1 MATELANKKAERE
14 ALRGVIQQWNAN
26 RLDLFEL
33 SEPNEDLE
41 FHGVMRFYFQDSG
54 QKVATKCIRVA
65 SDATSQAVIETLI
78 EKFRPDMRMLSVPEY
93 ALYEIHEN
101 GEERKLD
108 LEEKPLLV
116 QLNWHI
122 DDREGRFLLK
132 RIDDKTNAQGVGFTS
147 AEGSSFRRK
156 LSKREKKQIKKQEKL
171 SRLKSLEQDENA
183 APGDQNGVAE
193 KLYTELPETSFTR
206 SISNPEA
213 VMRRRR
219 QQKLERRLQQFRS
232 KDGGPDTGGTLK
244 IYGEA
249 LCKDVPYKTLLLS
262 VRDSAAQV
270 VREMLSK
277 YGLDKVDPQLY
288 CLVQVNSE
296 NVGGNA
302 HQEYILDDDECPLAI
317 LMNHPSTRGSI
328 MFHVRRRPADYMP
341 RKRKKKP
348 AGKWNELDHRYEDER
363 LPFLLELNPDGSDI
377 PNGAGVRHRLQPN
390 VTEVGSERPIGPQ
403 AVQAQTLTLPGP
415 TVMPRHCVIA
425 FTENIVTLTPCSRDA
440 HTYVNNQRIHQTT
453 ILQNGAIIKFGRMH
467 TFRFIDPAPE
477 ERIRQRQD
485 SNKQI
490 DYAYDRRSPDATSQD
505 VSSEKFHPG
514 SGTPNGGG
522 QIPGQAQE
530 RAAPS
535 SPSKSAVAAV
545 RSPRSPTHPPEPT
558 HNYETTFDLDG
569 NVETASL
576 SSSRDG
582 NRHSQYDRQPRG
594 TDPILPAVLEFLEET
609 EETFLHAVITDVEP
623 SAPQFK
629 LAPTYTL
636 YLSAR
641 YRASTHYKPELQ
653 PTERAHRLTV
663 MLANVATMIQRVI
676 QERYMDAS
684 SLAFWLANG
693 SELLHM
699 LKSDRHVGAFS
710 TRAQDILADAVHTA
724 FGSLV
729 RCVTLEL
736 TPAMTQFMA
745 DADEPAKEAG
755 VLQIFSNTMALL
767 RRCRVNAALTIQL
780 FSHLFHAINATAFN
794 TLVSNGNLCVRW
806 FGRRLKARLNALETW
821 AERQGL
827 ELASQCHLATIMQAT
842 HLLQAPK
849 YNAEELATLSSTCFK
864 LNSLQVRALLQKYQP
879 AADEPRLPAE
889 LIENVV
895 RVAESVADTLARADG
910 REIRLE
916 EEPVLGLALLLPED
930 GYSCEVIRGVPPG
943 LAEFLAPLQRDGL
956 CRMAAQPTSSGY
968 WTIYM
973 IDHHNNLRSPSAMS
987 NRSGGYISHIN
998 QNQTQPEIHVI
1009 KLHKSTNGMGLSIVA
1024 AKGTGQD
1031 RLGIY
1036 IKSVVAGGAADAD
1049 GRLTAGDQL
1058 LKVDG
1063 QSLVGI
1069 TQEKAA
1075 EYLVRTGPIVTL
1087 EVAKQGAIYHGLA
1100 TLLSQPS
1107 PVMTRAYKTRP
1118 RSELLEPAVET
1129 TETTNSQPATS
1140 HSMGDLLSFPKQAPC
1155 QDSVQPGAIPSQCV
1169 ETFPYYNQVDRG
1181 FPRVNIDECR
1191 STRQD
1196 PFSIFRQRGAFRG
1209 VVDEKEHYRPSTPT
1223 VSPVRLPRSRM
1234 PCPLISITSDNEIS
1248 SILYQDESDESDD
1261 KIIEEEESNVEQG
1274 RAASSNSTDTLNPFE
1289 RITTPPLEYAGT
1301 TKDYKHSLLT
1311 FEENFFDAIPYID
1324 QTEDINYTESS
1335 ECVQVEPSKKCEH
1348 CIKAGCDD
1356 NFNRRNFQK
1365 RINVDRDRKQTL
1377 SVPQSNFEL
1386 LDTGSNQNFSSISS
1400 SFPTNKSI
1408 LFVKDATAGSNCIT
1422 EISSNCKSGDFS
1434 RLQGADNITKR
1445 TLNIDE
1451 RYGDKLDDIS
1461 NSEDCADESSST
1473 INDDCASSRADRD
1486 AEGGISTPK
1495 MYTIMP
1501 ELHLD
1506 LSGLNSDVSSD
1517 ESKTEKCWKSP
1528 EEVRLGCGRVA
1539 ALAKH
1544 FSKLGD
1550 AGLIKFKST
1559 KLNGSRQFVSEPNII
1574 TPDKSDEHLHRPCH
1588 AQKEYKS
1595 DSDLTKEGD
1604 ENFRICSAERRN
1616 NIVLVDVETNGD
1628 FAIEECRFHHC
1639 GARRVTIARIPV
1651 KEQVTTDAKEST
1663 ILAIDENHDKNI
1675 FKGKNQSLVGTKNIA
1690 STKVENISSNGSK
1703 DQVFLGIKKDA
1714 TFAEVKDNNMA
1725 IDDSKSQASFTVENR
1740 KDVEKL
1746 FPAEKV
1752 NIKDSSSKLSLEQ
1765 QQVIAE
1771 QLEQFSNLDN
1781 TDAPLF
1787 IPEQDLAQSSAVS
1800 TINENNGTSAY
1811 AYSDSP
1817 QSNFINQSE
1826 TTPREKLS
1834 LLTDNFQKMSKAPDS
1849 SLSSSLPS
1857 VHSPSHS
1864 SIVLSLSNV
1873 AKSSR
1878 SSEDIRSQVRQY
1890 CEKHPKCLFIDIS
1903 HSAAKNCSNSSFLES
1918 SLILPRH
1925 ANAYSRSGDNKLNV
1939 LRMRIAKPLCKSESN
1954 LIGTAIY
1961 GKEEIEKAIDL
1972 HKSTKTRSCES
1983 ILNNKFLSDSDDR
1996 SRSSENLREDLD
2008 SSYKSC
2014 NRSISSPK
2022 GSTRWQRH
2030 RSLEELKLN
2039 KGSRKRDNP
2048 MNSTSVQTAED
2059 QTKFGEFFGDKLED
2073 GTRWNRHLSLE
2084 ELESKREPREKDR
2097 WTNLDRTTEVQR
2109 SDGKKR
2115 TRTKRKSYDRLKDS
2129 SFKLSR
2135 ENETKNIGRL
2145 RAERKSQSEFDIS
2158 RRKSDSERDGWS
2170 FREIS
2175 SLKDD
2180 DRSALSPRRMSERD
2194 LPSRLGHDATPQQI
2208 HSSKSVPAL
2217 HNMGTETKQQH
2228 EVFNPGYSR
2237 ASSSNSVTPPVQP
2250 PPMATINSA
2259 TSLRSR
2265 SSHNLHDPMRI
2276 GTLPPTGLV
2285 SRQQSSPNLNPNA
2298 THMNAPSSAQGT
2310 EAERFYQNLSIYRNQ
2325 DPTVKQQISLQ
2336 QPDDRNPQHIQKSS
2350 LRGSQNSLNRP
2361 STMEIGG
2368 HIRDRPTS
2376 AYVTPGQQQSYSAVS
2391 NQMQQHSGGPPP
2403 RSQSSRD
2410 IIRQEAKMQ
2419 EMQEEVRRRE
2429 LRGGAPLLNQHRPS
2443 GMYNMGARVA
2453 APPAQQ
2459 MPNTLNVRTPR
2470 PLGSTSSLGTTSSY
2484 AARQNAPSYNYPDA
2498 QYTQYNS
2505 TQYGQYGPYNQ
2516 YPNRYP
2522 VIGGQYGPM
2531 MPKPKNEAIARG
2543 HQPMPNENLLG
2554 RDSSGQETKSYAEQ
2568 NRHFAGSQNSPHYPN
2583 GNLDQRID
2591 QYGND
2596 NVNRAQNGESHS
2608 VTTSEVPP
2616 TRPSLPSEE
2625 FNESPPPPPPSTS
2638 THPLYKQADTR
2649 YTASMQDP
2657 PRGSYYPAGGI
2668 SAMQQPRQYQ
2678 YSATNPW
2685 QREEREKEQARRRE
2699 AARQWRDQQIAEL
2712 SALAHRTQQQEEQLR
2727 ALQLERDFQKRAEE
2741 IANQDDDEESNDLDN
2756 ESVQRVQGLLRMAA
2770 SQDRTVQGTVQ
2781 PPILSRTIAGNQ
2793 SMRGGLP
2800 LQPLNNQPVTSSHA
2814 HILSNQTVSQN
2825 VGMSGPGQENSGL
2838 HVQPNQQQ
2846 HQQPQQQTATSQSE
2860 EHVSTSSYGTPLSHF
2875 SSGQKSYSIGMS
2887 HSVEDREL
2895 QRRMDEVKRK
2905 QAEYEENQK
2914 KQEEQQQ
2921 LQQQTYQPSQHSRS
2935 QLHPGML
2942 RLDNLIINGP
2952 NVSMPSQ
2959 NNVNDAPPPPERG
2972 SSYAV
2977 MSQQSALRSNGSTTS
2992 NLPPTSQ
2999 QPASMKRV
3007 SFHDSNANSESML
3020 RNVSSGTSNPP
3031 SISMDTIREDPNN
3044 FINDAENLLASPKT
3058 PEGSGTSF
3066 TGATPG
3072 VIGAQEVYKDPRQK
3086 RLAEKQKQQQNSQI
3100 GAVPEK
3106 LSFKEKMKMFAMET
3120 GEDGT
3125 PRDKVKISRAQRE
3138 IDNISSPLN
3147 SNSNNNNNNN
3157 NTTTTSGNN
3166 TNNNRT

>member
-183 APGDQNGVAE
+183 VPGDQNGVAE

-277 YGLDKVDPQLY
+277 YGLEKLDPQLY
-288 CLVQVNSE
+288 CLVQVNGE
-296 NVGGNA
+296 NVSSNA

-377 PNGAGVRHRLQPN
+377 PNGGGVRHRLQPN

-415 TVMPRHCVIA
+415 TVMGRHCVIA

-522 QIPGQAQE
+522 QIPGQTQE
-530 RAAPS
+530 RTAPS

-582 NRHSQYDRQPRG
+582 NRLSQYDRQPRG

-641 YRASTHYKPELQ
+641 YRASTHYRPELQ

-956 CRMAAQPTSSGY
+956 CRMAAQLTSSGY

-987 NRSGGYISHIN
+987 NRSGGYVSHIN
-998 QNQTQPEIHVI
+998 QNQAQPEIHVI

-1024 AKGTGQD
+1024 AKGAGQD

-1107 PVMTRAYKTRP
+1107 PVMTR
-1118 RSELLEPAVET
+1118 
-1129 TETTNSQPATS
+1129 
-1140 HSMGDLLSFPKQAPC
+1140 G
-1155 QDSVQPGAIPSQCV
+1155 
-1169 ETFPYYNQVDRG
+1169 
-1181 FPRVNIDECR
+1181 
-1191 STRQD
+1191 
-1196 PFSIFRQRGAFRG
+1196 
-1209 VVDEKEHYRPSTPT
+1209 
-1223 VSPVRLPRSRM
+1223 
-1234 PCPLISITSDNEIS
+1234 
-1248 SILYQDESDESDD
+1248 
-1261 KIIEEEESNVEQG
+1261 
-1274 RAASSNSTDTLNPFE
+1274 
-1289 RITTPPLEYAGT
+1289 
-1301 TKDYKHSLLT
+1301 
-1311 FEENFFDAIPYID
+1311 
-1324 QTEDINYTESS
+1324 
-1335 ECVQVEPSKKCEH
+1335 
-1348 CIKAGCDD
+1348 
-1356 NFNRRNFQK
+1356 
-1365 RINVDRDRKQTL
+1365 
-1377 SVPQSNFEL
+1377 
-1386 LDTGSNQNFSSISS
+1386 
-1400 SFPTNKSI
+1400 
-1408 LFVKDATAGSNCIT
+1408 
-1422 EISSNCKSGDFS
+1422 
-1434 RLQGADNITKR
+1434 
-1445 TLNIDE
+1445 
-1451 RYGDKLDDIS
+1451 
-1461 NSEDCADESSST
+1461 
-1473 INDDCASSRADRD
+1473 
-1486 AEGGISTPK
+1486 
-1495 MYTIMP
+1495 
-1501 ELHLD
+1501 
-1506 LSGLNSDVSSD
+1506 
-1517 ESKTEKCWKSP
+1517 
-1528 EEVRLGCGRVA
+1528 
-1539 ALAKH
+1539 
-1544 FSKLGD
+1544 
-1550 AGLIKFKST
+1550 
-1559 KLNGSRQFVSEPNII
+1559 
-1574 TPDKSDEHLHRPCH
+1574 
-1588 AQKEYKS
+1588 
-1595 DSDLTKEGD
+1595 
-1604 ENFRICSAERRN
+1604 
-1616 NIVLVDVETNGD
+1616 
-1628 FAIEECRFHHC
+1628 
-1639 GARRVTIARIPV
+1639 
-1651 KEQVTTDAKEST
+1651 
-1663 ILAIDENHDKNI
+1663 
-1675 FKGKNQSLVGTKNIA
+1675 
-1690 STKVENISSNGSK
+1690 
-1703 DQVFLGIKKDA
+1703 
-1714 TFAEVKDNNMA
+1714 
-1725 IDDSKSQASFTVENR
+1725 
-1740 KDVEKL
+1740 
-1746 FPAEKV
+1746 
-1752 NIKDSSSKLSLEQ
+1752 
-1765 QQVIAE
+1765 
-1771 QLEQFSNLDN
+1771 
-1781 TDAPLF
+1781 
-1787 IPEQDLAQSSAVS
+1787 
-1800 TINENNGTSAY
+1800 
-1811 AYSDSP
+1811 
-1817 QSNFINQSE
+1817 
-1826 TTPREKLS
+1826 
-1834 LLTDNFQKMSKAPDS
+1834 
-1849 SLSSSLPS
+1849 
-1857 VHSPSHS
+1857 
-1864 SIVLSLSNV
+1864 
-1873 AKSSR
+1873 
-1878 SSEDIRSQVRQY
+1878 
-1890 CEKHPKCLFIDIS
+1890 
-1903 HSAAKNCSNSSFLES
+1903 
-1918 SLILPRH
+1918 
-1925 ANAYSRSGDNKLNV
+1925 
-1939 LRMRIAKPLCKSESN
+1939 
-1954 LIGTAIY
+1954 
-1961 GKEEIEKAIDL
+1961 
-1972 HKSTKTRSCES
+1972 
-1983 ILNNKFLSDSDDR
+1983 
-1996 SRSSENLREDLD
+1996 
-2008 SSYKSC
+2008 
-2014 NRSISSPK
+2014 
-2022 GSTRWQRH
+2022 
-2030 RSLEELKLN
+2030 
-2039 KGSRKRDNP
+2039 
-2048 MNSTSVQTAED
+2048 
-2059 QTKFGEFFGDKLED
+2059 
-2073 GTRWNRHLSLE
+2073 
-2084 ELESKREPREKDR
+2084 
-2097 WTNLDRTTEVQR
+2097 
-2109 SDGKKR
+2109 
-2115 TRTKRKSYDRLKDS
+2115 
-2129 SFKLSR
+2129 
-2135 ENETKNIGRL
+2135 
-2145 RAERKSQSEFDIS
+2145 
-2158 RRKSDSERDGWS
+2158 
-2170 FREIS
+2170 
-2175 SLKDD
+2175 
-2180 DRSALSPRRMSERD
+2180 PRRMSERD

-2217 HNMGTETKQQH
+2217 HNMGTEAKQQH

-2259 TSLRSR
+2259 TALRSR

-2276 GTLPPTGLV
+2276 GTLPPSGLV
-2285 SRQQSSPNLNPNA
+2285 SRQQSSPNLNPNT
-2298 THMNAPSSAQGT
+2298 THVNAPSNPQGT

-2325 DPTVKQQISLQ
+2325 DSTGKQQISLQ

-2361 STMEIGG
+2361 SVMEVSG
-2368 HIRDRPTS
+2368 HMRDRPTS
-2376 AYVTPGQQQSYSAVS
+2376 AYVTQGQQQSYSAVG
-2391 NQMQQHSGGPPP
+2391 NPMQQHGGGPPPP

-2429 LRGGAPLLNQHRPS
+2429 LRGGLPLLNQHRPP

-2453 APPAQQ
+2453 ALPAQQ
-2459 MPNTLNVRTPR
+2459 MPNTLNVRSPR
-2470 PLGSTSSLGTTSSY
+2470 PLGSTSSLGTTSSH
-2484 AARQNAPSYNYPDA
+2484 AARQNAPSYNYPDT
-2498 QYTQYNS
+2498 QYTQYNN
-2505 TQYGQYGPYNQ
+2505 TQYGQYGQYNQ

-2522 VIGGQYGPM
+2522 VIGNQYGPI
-2531 MPKPKNEAIARG
+2531 MPKPKNEAVTRG
-2543 HQPMPNENLLG
+2543 YQPMPNENLHG
-2554 RDSSGQETKSYAEQ
+2554 RDSSNQETKSYTEQ
-2568 NRHFAGSQNSPHYPN
+2568 NRNFAGSQNSPHYPN
-2583 GNLDQRID
+2583 GNFDQRVD

-2608 VTTSEVPP
+2608 MTTLEMPP
-2616 TRPSLPSEE
+2616 TRPALPSDET
-2625 FNESPPPPPPSTS
+2625 FNESPPPPPPNTS
-2638 THPLYKQADTR
+2638 THPLYKQTDTR

-2712 SALAHRTQQQEEQLR
+2712 SALIHRTQQQEEQLR

-2741 IANQDDDEESNDLDN
+2741 IANQDDDEESNDVDN
-2756 ESVQRVQGLLRMAA
+2756 ESVQRVQSLLRMAA
-2770 SQDRTVQGTVQ
+2770 SQDRIQGGLQ
-2781 PPILSRTIAGNQ
+2781 PPILSRTITGNQ
-2793 SMRGGLP
+2793 SIRGGLP
-2800 LQPLNNQPVTSSHA
+2800 VQPLSSQPVTSSQA
-2814 HILSNQTVSQN
+2814 HIVSNQTTSQAIGITN
-2825 VGMSGPGQENSGL
+2825 SGQESGL

-2846 HQQPQQQTATSQSE
+2846 QQTVPSQSE
-2860 EHVSTSSYGTPLSHF
+2860 EHASTPNYGTPLSHF
-2875 SSGQKSYSIGMS
+2875 NSGQKSYSMGAS
-2887 HSVEDREL
+2887 HSVEDKEL

-2914 KQEEQQQ
+2914 KQEEQQLQ
-2921 LQQQTYQPSQHSRS
+2921 PQQQTYQSSQHSRN

-2952 NVSMPSQ
+2952 NVSMPSP

-2999 QPASMKRV
+2999 QPGSMKRV

-3020 RNVSSGTSNPP
+3020 RNVSSSTSNPP

-3066 TGATPG
+3066 ANATPG

-3147 SNSNNNNNNN
+3147 SNNNN
-3157 NTTTTSGNN
+3157 NTTNSGSN

>member
-1 MATELANKKAERE
+1 
-14 ALRGVIQQWNAN
+14 
-26 RLDLFEL
+26 
-33 SEPNEDLE
+33 
-41 FHGVMRFYFQDSG
+41 
-54 QKVATKCIRVA
+54 
-65 SDATSQAVIETLI
+65 
-78 EKFRPDMRMLSVPEY
+78 
-93 ALYEIHEN
+93 
-101 GEERKLD
+101 
-108 LEEKPLLV
+108 
-116 QLNWHI
+116 
-122 DDREGRFLLK
+122 
-132 RIDDKTNAQGVGFTS
+132 
-147 AEGSSFRRK
+147 
-156 LSKREKKQIKKQEKL
+156 
-171 SRLKSLEQDENA
+171 
-183 APGDQNGVAE
+183 
-193 KLYTELPETSFTR
+193 
-206 SISNPEA
+206 
-213 VMRRRR
+213 
-219 QQKLERRLQQFRS
+219 
-232 KDGGPDTGGTLK
+232 
-244 IYGEA
+244 
-249 LCKDVPYKTLLLS
+249 
-262 VRDSAAQV
+262 
-270 VREMLSK
+270 
-277 YGLDKVDPQLY
+277 
-288 CLVQVNSE
+288 
-296 NVGGNA
+296 
-302 HQEYILDDDECPLAI
+302 
-317 LMNHPSTRGSI
+317 
-328 MFHVRRRPADYMP
+328 
-341 RKRKKKP
+341 
-348 AGKWNELDHRYEDER
+348 
-363 LPFLLELNPDGSDI
+363 
-377 PNGAGVRHRLQPN
+377 
-390 VTEVGSERPIGPQ
+390 
-403 AVQAQTLTLPGP
+403 
-415 TVMPRHCVIA
+415 MPRHCVIA

-467 TFRFIDPAPE
+467 TFRFID
-477 ERIRQRQD
+477 Q
-485 SNKQI
+485 
-490 DYAYDRRSPDATSQD
+490 
-505 VSSEKFHPG
+505 KFHPG
-514 SGTPNGGG
+514 SGAPNGGG

-530 RAAPS
+530 RATPS

-582 NRHSQYDRQPRG
+582 NRLSQYDRQPRG

-609 EETFLHAVITDVEP
+609 EETFLHAVITDIEP

-641 YRASTHYKPELQ
+641 YRASTHYRPELQ

-710 TRAQDILADAVHTA
+710 TRAQDILAEAVHTA

-729 RCVTLEL
+729 RCITLEL

-998 QNQTQPEIHVI
+998 QNQAQPEIHVI

-1024 AKGTGQD
+1024 AKGAGQD

-1107 PVMTRAYKTRP
+1107 PVMSRAYKTRP
-1118 RSELLEPAVET
+1118 RSELLESAVET
-1129 TETTNSQPATS
+1129 TETTNQPATS
-1140 HSMGDLLSFPKQAPC
+1140 HSVGDLLSFPKQAPC
-1155 QDSVQPGAIPSQCV
+1155 QEPVQPGV
-1169 ETFPYYNQVDRG
+1169 
-1181 FPRVNIDECR
+1181 
-1191 STRQD
+1191 
-1196 PFSIFRQRGAFRG
+1196 
-1209 VVDEKEHYRPSTPT
+1209 
-1223 VSPVRLPRSRM
+1223 
-1234 PCPLISITSDNEIS
+1234 
-1248 SILYQDESDESDD
+1248 
-1261 KIIEEEESNVEQG
+1261 
-1274 RAASSNSTDTLNPFE
+1274 
-1289 RITTPPLEYAGT
+1289 
-1301 TKDYKHSLLT
+1301 TKNYKHSLLT
-1311 FEENFFDAIPYID
+1311 EPLTVDRNLFDNIPYID
-1324 QTEDINYTESS
+1324 QTDGINFTESS
-1335 ECVQVEPSKKCEH
+1335 ECVQTNLSNKCEH
-1348 CIKAGCDD
+1348 CINADCD
-1356 NFNRRNFQK
+1356 NFNLENSQK
-1365 RINVDRDRKQTL
+1365 RTNEERNRQQT
-1377 SVPQSNFEL
+1377 SFEL
-1386 LDTGSNQNFSSISS
+1386 NTRNNPNFSLIS
-1400 SFPTNKSI
+1400 SFPVNNSI
-1408 LFVKDATAGSNCIT
+1408 LFTKDTTIGSDSVV
-1422 EISSNCKSGDFS
+1422 ESKSDDFL
-1434 RLQGADNITKR
+1434 RFYDVDTTKHV
-1445 TLNIDE
+1445 LNIDE
-1451 RYGDKLDDIS
+1451 RCEDKLEDMS

-1473 INDDCASSRADRD
+1473 INDDCASSRTDRD
-1486 AEGGISTPK
+1486 TEEGISTPK

-1506 LSGLNSDVSSD
+1506 LSGLNNDMSSD
-1517 ESKTEKCWKSP
+1517 ESKIEKCWKSP

-1559 KLNGSRQFVSEPNII
+1559 KLNGSRQFVSEPNIM
-1574 TPDKSDEHLHRPCH
+1574 TSHKSDEHLHHSYH

-1595 DSDLTKEGD
+1595 DSNLVRERD
-1604 ENFRICSAERRN
+1604 ENSRLCLDGRHN
-1616 NIVLVDVETNGD
+1616 NIILVDVEADDD
-1628 FAIEECRFHHC
+1628 FAIEKCKFHHC
-1639 GARRVTIARIPV
+1639 GTRRVTIAKIPMN
-1651 KEQVTTDAKEST
+1651 EQIT
-1663 ILAIDENHDKNI
+1663 IDTEENKIQARGENHDKNI
-1675 FKGKNQSLVGTKNIA
+1675 IKDENQSLLDTKKDIA
-1690 STKVENISSNGSK
+1690 LIKVENISHNSNK
-1703 DQVFLGIKKDA
+1703 DEVFLNTKKDITFVEMEDMA
-1714 TFAEVKDNNMA
+1714 TG
-1725 IDDSKSQASFTVENR
+1725 DSKSQAVFIGGNKKNMLTG
-1740 KDVEKL
+1740 KD
-1746 FPAEKV
+1746 
-1752 NIKDSSSKLSLEQ
+1752 NIKNSSSKLSFEQ
-1765 QQVIAE
+1765 QRVIAE

-1781 TDAPLF
+1781 ADAPLF
-1787 IPEQDLAQSSAVS
+1787 IPEQDMSKNS
-1800 TINENNGTSAY
+1800 TISQKNQNNETSAIDY
-1811 AYSDSP
+1811 LT
-1817 QSNFINQSE
+1817 QLNLIKQLE
-1826 TTPREKLS
+1826 TAPREKLLS
-1834 LLTDNFQKMSKAPDS
+1834 LIDIDDNFKKIKKTSDS
-1849 SLSSSLPS
+1849 SSFSSLPS
-1857 VHSPSHS
+1857 IPSPSS
-1864 SIVLSLSNV
+1864 SIVMSLSNV
-1873 AKSSR
+1873 AKSSQP
-1878 SSEDIRSQVRQY
+1878 SENIKSQIYQY
-1890 CEKHPKCLFIDIS
+1890 CERYPKCLFIDIS
-1903 HSAAKNCSNSSFLES
+1903 AAKNCSNDTSKS
-1918 SLILPRH
+1918 SLMSH
-1925 ANAYSRSGDNKLNV
+1925 TNVYSQLGDNKCSV
-1939 LRMRIAKPLCKSESN
+1939 LRMRIARPLCNSESN
-1954 LIGTAIY
+1954 LIGAAIY
-1961 GKEEIEKAIDL
+1961 DKETERAINL
-1972 HKSTKTRSCES
+1972 HDKSSKLTQSCES
-1983 ILNNKFLSDSDDR
+1983 ILNNKFLSDSNDR
-1996 SRSSENLREDLD
+1996 TRSFENICKELD
-2008 SSYKSC
+2008 SSCKFYDTL
-2014 NRSISSPK
+2014 ISNPK
-2022 GSTRWQRH
+2022 GSVRWH
-2030 RSLEELKLN
+2030 HHHSLEELKSK
-2039 KGSRKRDNP
+2039 KGLKKRDNS
-2048 MNSTSVQTAED
+2048 MNSISVHST
-2059 QTKFGEFFGDKLED
+2059 QTKFDKFYGDRRLDFED
-2073 GTRWNRHLSLE
+2073 EEDIHWNRHLSLE
-2084 ELESKREPREKDR
+2084 ELKSKRESHEQDKCM
-2097 WTNLDRTTEVQR
+2097 NLERSADVQR
-2109 SDGKKR
+2109 FNWMLKKR
-2115 TRTKRKSYDRLKDS
+2115 LCMKRISDDRLKDNS
-2129 SFKLSR
+2129 LKLSH
-2135 ENETKNIGRL
+2135 EKAKDMEQQTLKIEG
-2145 RAERKSQSEFDIS
+2145 KSQSKFDVS
-2158 RRKSDSERDGWS
+2158 RRKSDSERYNWS

-2180 DRSALSPRRMSERD
+2180 DRSALRPRRMSERD
-2194 LPSRLGHDATPQQI
+2194 LPSRLGHDATLQQI

-2217 HNMGTETKQQH
+2217 HNMGTEAKQQH

-2276 GTLPPTGLV
+2276 GTLPSTGLV
-2285 SRQQSSPNLNPNA
+2285 SRQQSSPNLNPS
-2298 THMNAPSSAQGT
+2298 TSHMNTPSNVQGT

-2325 DPTVKQQISLQ
+2325 DSTMKQQISSQ
-2336 QPDDRNPQHIQKSS
+2336 QSEDRNPQHIQKGS
-2350 LRGSQNSLNRP
+2350 LKGSQNSLNRP
-2361 STMEIGG
+2361 STMEVGS
-2368 HIRDRPTS
+2368 HFRDRPTS
-2376 AYVTPGQQQSYSAVS
+2376 AYITQGQQQSYSAVS
-2391 NQMQQHSGGPPP
+2391 NQMQQQTGGPPP

-2429 LRGGAPLLNQHRPS
+2429 LRGGVPLLNQHRPP
-2443 GMYNMGARVA
+2443 MYNISTRMAV
-2453 APPAQQ
+2453 PPAQVS
-2459 MPNTLNVRTPR
+2459 NLRLPR
-2470 PLGSTSSLGTTSSY
+2470 PLGSTSNLPGTSNY
-2484 AARQNAPSYNYPDA
+2484 MARQNAPSYNYLDA
-2498 QYTQYNS
+2498 QYAQYNS
-2505 TQYGQYGPYNQ
+2505 TQYGQYNQ

-2522 VIGGQYGPM
+2522 VIGSQYGPMM
-2531 MPKPKNEAIARG
+2531 MPKPKNETIARDY
-2543 HQPMPNENLLG
+2543 QPMPNENLLG
-2554 RDSSGQETKSYAEQ
+2554 RDSSSQEAKSYAEQ
-2568 NRHFAGSQNSPHYPN
+2568 NRHFASSQNNPHYPN
-2583 GNLDQRID
+2583 GNLEHRVD
-2591 QYGND
+2591 QYEND
-2596 NVNRAQNGESHS
+2596 NVNRAQNGDGHS
-2608 VTTSEVPP
+2608 TEVPP
-2616 TRPSLPSEE
+2616 TRPALPSEDT
-2625 FNESPPPPPPSTS
+2625 FSESPPPPPPSTS

-2657 PRGSYYPAGGI
+2657 PRGSYYPVGGI

-2712 SALAHRTQQQEEQLR
+2712 SALTHRTQQQEEQLR

-2770 SQDRTVQGTVQ
+2770 NQDRAVQGALQ
-2781 PPILSRTIAGNQ
+2781 PPTLSRTITGNQ

-2800 LQPLNNQPVTSSHA
+2800 LLSSQSVTSHV
-2814 HILSNQTVSQN
+2814 HILPNQTASQN
-2825 VGMSGPGQENSGL
+2825 VEMSNPGQENNSL

-2846 HQQPQQQTATSQSE
+2846 QQTAGQNE
-2860 EHVSTSSYGTPLSHF
+2860 EHVSPTNYGTHSHF
-2875 SSGQKSYSIGMS
+2875 SSGQKSYSMGMS
-2887 HSVEDREL
+2887 HSEDREL
-2895 QRRMDEVKRK
+2895 QRKIDEVKRK
-2905 QAEYEENQK
+2905 QAGYEENPK
-2914 KQEEQQQ
+2914 KQEEQQ
-2921 LQQQTYQPSQHSRS
+2921 TYQSNQHPRS

-2952 NVSMPSQ
+2952 NISTSSQ

-2999 QPASMKRV
+2999 QSASMKRV
-3007 SFHDSNANSESML
+3007 SFHDSNANNESML
-3020 RNVSSGTSNPP
+3020 RNVSSGMSTPP
-3031 SISMDTIREDPNN
+3031 SISMDTIREDPN
-3044 FINDAENLLASPKT
+3044 I
-3058 PEGSGTSF
+3058 SG
-3066 TGATPG
+3066 
-3072 VIGAQEVYKDPRQK
+3072 
-3086 RLAEKQKQQQNSQI
+3086 
-3100 GAVPEK
+3100 
-3106 LSFKEKMKMFAMET
+3106 
-3120 GEDGT
+3120 
-3125 PRDKVKISRAQRE
+3125 KISGL
-3138 IDNISSPLN
+3138 ITLSDNQPDIRYPIIL
-3147 SNSNNNNNNN
+3147 
-3157 NTTTTSGNN
+3157 
-3166 TNNNRT
+3166 

>member
-78 EKFRPDMRMLSVPEY
+78 EKFRPDMRMLSIPEY

-277 YGLDKVDPQLY
+277 YGLEKVDPQLY
-288 CLVQVNSE
+288 CLVQEKYYKTKKGKKCKVNSE

-477 ERIRQRQD
+477 DRIRQRHD

-522 QIPGQAQE
+522 QIPGQTQE
-530 RAAPS
+530 RTAPS

-582 NRHSQYDRQPRG
+582 NRLSQYDRQPRG

-641 YRASTHYKPELQ
+641 YRASTHYRPELQ

-916 EEPVLGLALLLPED
+916 EEPILGLALLLPED

-987 NRSGGYISHIN
+987 NRSGGYIGHIN
-998 QNQTQPEIHVI
+998 QNQAQPEIHVI

-1024 AKGTGQD
+1024 AKGAGQD

-1118 RSELLEPAVET
+1118 RSELLEA
-1129 TETTNSQPATS
+1129 TETTNQQQPATS
-1140 HSMGDLLSFPKQAPC
+1140 HSMGDLLSLPKQAPP
-1155 QDSVQPGAIPSQCV
+1155 QDLVQPGAIPSQCV
-1169 ETFPYYNQVDRG
+1169 LETSFYRNQIDRG
-1181 FPRVNIDECR
+1181 FPRIDVDEYR
-1191 STRQD
+1191 SARQD
-1196 PFSIFRQRGAFRG
+1196 PFSIFRQRGANPA
-1209 VVDEKEHYRPSTPT
+1209 VYPVDDREHIYRPSTPT
-1223 VSPVRLPRSRM
+1223 VSPVRLSRPRM

-1248 SILYQDESDESDD
+1248 SIIYQDESDESDD
-1261 KIIEEEESNVEQG
+1261 RIVEEDEGNAELG
-1274 RAASSNSTDTLNPFE
+1274 GAATSNSNYLTDGLNPLE
-1289 RITTPPLEYAGT
+1289 RITTPPREYAGT
-1301 TKDYKHSLLT
+1301 TRDYKHSLLPQPQA
-1311 FEENFFDAIPYID
+1311 FEKNLFDNIPYID
-1324 QTEDINYTESS
+1324 QIDDINFTESSS
-1335 ECVQVEPSKKCEH
+1335 ECVRAKPSNRCEH
-1348 CIKAGCDD
+1348 CIKAGCDNLKD
-1356 NFNRRNFQK
+1356 RSDPQK
-1365 RINVDRDRKQTL
+1365 RVNVDRSRQQTL
-1377 SVPQSNFEL
+1377 NVPESSFEL
-1386 LDTGSNQNFSSISS
+1386 NTRNNPNFLSAS
-1400 SFPTNKSI
+1400 SFPANKSV
-1408 LFVKDATAGSNCIT
+1408 LFVKDAEPGSAA
-1422 EISSNCKSGDFS
+1422 ESKSDDIL
-1434 RLQGADNITKR
+1434 RLQDADTAKR
-1445 TLNIDE
+1445 TLNVDE
-1451 RYGDKLDDIS
+1451 RYEDKLEDAS

-1473 INDDCASSRADRD
+1473 VNDDCASSGRADRD
-1486 AEGGISTPK
+1486 AEEGISTPK

-1559 KLNGSRQFVSEPNII
+1559 KLNGSRQFVSEPNIM
-1574 TPDKSDEHLHRPCH
+1574 TPDKGDEHLHRPCH

-1595 DSDLTKEGD
+1595 DSDLVREGD
-1604 ENFRICSAERRN
+1604 ESRICSAGRRN
-1616 NIVLVDVETNGD
+1616 NVILVDVEADGD

-1651 KEQVTTDAKEST
+1651 NEQA
-1663 ILAIDENHDKNI
+1663 AIDADESSVLAKGENYDEDIIKD
-1675 FKGKNQSLVGTKNIA
+1675 KNQSLSEKNIS
-1690 STKVENISSNGSK
+1690 STKVENISSNNKK
-1703 DQVFLGIKKDA
+1703 DQMFLGIKKDA
-1714 TFAEVKDNNMA
+1714 TDG
-1725 IDDSKSQASFTVENR
+1725 SKSKAFFPTGSR
-1740 KDVEKL
+1740 KNV
-1746 FPAEKV
+1746 PAGKV
-1752 NIKDSSSKLSLEQ
+1752 NIEDSSSKLSLEQ
-1765 QQVIAE
+1765 QQLIAE
-1771 QLEQFSNLDN
+1771 QLEQFSDLDN
-1781 TDAPLF
+1781 ADAPLF
-1787 IPEQDLAQSSAVS
+1787 IPEQDVQIP
-1800 TINENNGTSAY
+1800 TKNENDETFTAG
-1811 AYSDSP
+1811 DSI
-1817 QSNFINQSE
+1817 QSNLTNQLE
-1826 TTPREKLS
+1826 AAPREKLLS
-1834 LLTDNFQKMSKAPDS
+1834 IDMDDGYQKMKKTSD

-1857 VHSPSHS
+1857 VRSPSPHS
-1864 SIVLSLSNV
+1864 SIVLSLSKV
-1873 AKSSR
+1873 AKSSL

-1890 CEKHPKCLFIDIS
+1890 CERHPKCLFIDIS
-1903 HSAAKNCSNSSFLES
+1903 HSTTKNRSNDTLSEN
-1918 SLILPRH
+1918 SLVPH
-1925 ANAYSRSGDNKLNV
+1925 ANAYSGDKMNV
-1939 LRMRIAKPLCKSESN
+1939 LRMRIARPLCNSEGD
-1954 LIGTAIY
+1954 LIGAAIY
-1961 GKEEIEKAIDL
+1961 GKEGTERAMDL
-1972 HKSTKTRSCES
+1972 HDKSAKLTRSYES
-1983 ILNNKFLSDSDDR
+1983 TLNSNFLSDSDGR
-1996 SRSSENLREDLD
+1996 ATRSSENLRERT
-2008 SSYKSC
+2008 SRKSC
-2014 NRSISSPK
+2014 NKFFSNLK
-2022 GSTRWQRH
+2022 GSVRWHRP
-2030 RSLEELKLN
+2030 RSLEELKSK
-2039 KGSRKRDNP
+2039 KGSRNKRDNS
-2048 MNSTSVQTAED
+2048 MNLVRPAETR
-2059 QTKFGEFFGDKLED
+2059 TKFDKFFRDKLDSQDGED
-2073 GTRWNRHLSLE
+2073 RRWNRHLSLE
-2084 ELESKREPREKDR
+2084 DLESKRESREQDK
-2097 WTNLDRTTEVQR
+2097 WANLGRTAEVQR
-2109 SDGKKR
+2109 SDWMPKKR
-2115 TRTKRKSYDRLKDS
+2115 LRTKRASYDRLKDS
-2129 SFKLSR
+2129 SLKLAR
-2135 ENETKNIGRL
+2135 ENEAKDMERQL
-2145 RAERKSQSEFDIS
+2145 RVEGKSQSESDVS
-2158 RRKSDSERDGWS
+2158 RRKSDSEEYGWS
-2170 FREIS
+2170 FREIG

-2180 DRSALSPRRMSERD
+2180 DRSALRPRRMSERD

-2217 HNMGTETKQQH
+2217 HNMGTEAKQQH

-2259 TSLRSR
+2259 TALRSR

-2285 SRQQSSPNLNPNA
+2285 SRQQSSPNLNPNT
-2298 THMNAPSSAQGT
+2298 THINAPSNAQGT
-2310 EAERFYQNLSIYRNQ
+2310 EAERFYQNLSVYRNQ
-2325 DPTVKQQISLQ
+2325 DPTAKQQISPQ
-2336 QPDDRNPQHIQKSS
+2336 QPDDRNPQHIQKGS

-2361 STMEIGG
+2361 SNMEIG
-2368 HIRDRPTS
+2368 HLRDRPTS
-2376 AYVTPGQQQSYSAVS
+2376 AYVPQGQQQSYSTIS
-2391 NQMQQHSGGPPP
+2391 SQMQQHGGGPPP

-2429 LRGGAPLLNQHRPS
+2429 LRGGAPLLNQHRPPA
-2443 GMYNMGARVA
+2443 MYNMGARA
-2453 APPAQQ
+2453 IPPASQQ
-2459 MPNTLNVRTPR
+2459 VPNTLNVRSPR
-2470 PLGSTSSLGTTSSY
+2470 PLGSTSSLGTTSGY
-2484 AARQNAPSYNYPDA
+2484 AARQNAPGYNYPDA
-2498 QYTQYNS
+2498 QYAQYNS
-2505 TQYGQYGPYNQ
+2505 AQYGQYGPYNQ

-2522 VIGGQYGPM
+2522 PAVGGPYGPM
-2531 MPKPKNEAIARG
+2531 MPKPKSEAIARG
-2543 HQPMPNENLLG
+2543 HQPMPNETLLG
-2554 RDSSGQETKSYAEQ
+2554 RDPTSGQETKSYAEQ
-2568 NRHFAGSQNSPHYPN
+2568 NRHFAGTHNNPHYPN
-2583 GNLDQRID
+2583 GSLEQRHD

-2596 NVNRAQNGESHS
+2596 NRAQNGEGHS
-2608 VTTSEVPP
+2608 MTTSEAPP
-2616 TRPSLPSEE
+2616 TRPALPSDT
-2625 FNESPPPPPPSTS
+2625 FSESPPPPPPNTS

-2699 AARQWRDQQIAEL
+2699 AARLWRDQQIAEL
-2712 SALAHRTQQQEEQLR
+2712 SALTHRTQQQEEQLR

-2741 IANQDDDEESNDLDN
+2741 VANQDDDEESNDLDN

-2770 SQDRTVQGTVQ
+2770 SQDRTVQGGLQ
-2781 PPILSRTIAGNQ
+2781 PPILSRTISGNQ
-2793 SMRGGLP
+2793 SLRGGLP
-2800 LQPLNNQPVTSSHA
+2800 LLSSQPVTSSHA
-2814 HILSNQTVSQN
+2814 HILSNQTAPQN
-2825 VGMSGPGQENSGL
+2825 VGMSSPGQENSGL

-2846 HQQPQQQTATSQSE
+2846 QQQQQQTAGQSE
-2860 EHVSTSSYGTPLSHF
+2860 EHVSTPSYGTPLSHF
-2875 SSGQKSYSIGMS
+2875 SSGQKSYSMGMS

-2914 KQEEQQQ
+2914 KQEEQQLQ
-2921 LQQQTYQPSQHSRS
+2921 SQQQTYQSSQHPRS

-2952 NVSMPSQ
+2952 SVSMPSQ

-3007 SFHDSNANSESML
+3007 SFHDSNANSESVL

-3058 PEGSGTSF
+3058 PEGSTSF

-3157 NTTTTSGNN
+3157 NNNTTTTTSGNN
-3166 TNNNRT
+3166 TNNNRS

>member
-1 MATELANKKAERE
+1 MTGWMATELANKKAERE

-183 APGDQNGVAE
+183 VPGDQNGVAE

-277 YGLDKVDPQLY
+277 YGLEKLDPQLY
-288 CLVQVNSE
+288 CLVQVNGE
-296 NVGGNA
+296 NVSSNA

-377 PNGAGVRHRLQPN
+377 PNGGGVRHRLQPN

-415 TVMPRHCVIA
+415 TVMGRHCVIA

-522 QIPGQAQE
+522 QIPGQTQE
-530 RAAPS
+530 RTAPS

-582 NRHSQYDRQPRG
+582 NRLSQYDRQPRG

-641 YRASTHYKPELQ
+641 YRASTHYRPELQ

-956 CRMAAQPTSSGY
+956 CRMAAQLTSSGY

-987 NRSGGYISHIN
+987 NRSGGYVSHIN
-998 QNQTQPEIHVI
+998 QNQAQPEIHVI

-1024 AKGTGQD
+1024 AKGAGQD

-1118 RSELLEPAVET
+1118 KSELLET
-1129 TETTNSQPATS
+1129 TEMTNNQPATS
-1140 HSMGDLLSFPKQAPC
+1140 HSMGDLLSLPKQAPC
-1155 QDSVQPGAIPSQCV
+1155 QDSVQPG
-1169 ETFPYYNQVDRG
+1169 
-1181 FPRVNIDECR
+1181 
-1191 STRQD
+1191 
-1196 PFSIFRQRGAFRG
+1196 
-1209 VVDEKEHYRPSTPT
+1209 
-1223 VSPVRLPRSRM
+1223 
-1234 PCPLISITSDNEIS
+1234 
-1248 SILYQDESDESDD
+1248 
-1261 KIIEEEESNVEQG
+1261 
-1274 RAASSNSTDTLNPFE
+1274 
-1289 RITTPPLEYAGT
+1289 
-1301 TKDYKHSLLT
+1301 
-1311 FEENFFDAIPYID
+1311 
-1324 QTEDINYTESS
+1324 
-1335 ECVQVEPSKKCEH
+1335 
-1348 CIKAGCDD
+1348 
-1356 NFNRRNFQK
+1356 
-1365 RINVDRDRKQTL
+1365 
-1377 SVPQSNFEL
+1377 
-1386 LDTGSNQNFSSISS
+1386 
-1400 SFPTNKSI
+1400 
-1408 LFVKDATAGSNCIT
+1408 
-1422 EISSNCKSGDFS
+1422 
-1434 RLQGADNITKR
+1434 
-1445 TLNIDE
+1445 
-1451 RYGDKLDDIS
+1451 
-1461 NSEDCADESSST
+1461 
-1473 INDDCASSRADRD
+1473 
-1486 AEGGISTPK
+1486 
-1495 MYTIMP
+1495 
-1501 ELHLD
+1501 
-1506 LSGLNSDVSSD
+1506 
-1517 ESKTEKCWKSP
+1517 
-1528 EEVRLGCGRVA
+1528 
-1539 ALAKH
+1539 
-1544 FSKLGD
+1544 
-1550 AGLIKFKST
+1550 
-1559 KLNGSRQFVSEPNII
+1559 
-1574 TPDKSDEHLHRPCH
+1574 
-1588 AQKEYKS
+1588 
-1595 DSDLTKEGD
+1595 
-1604 ENFRICSAERRN
+1604 
-1616 NIVLVDVETNGD
+1616 
-1628 FAIEECRFHHC
+1628 
-1639 GARRVTIARIPV
+1639 
-1651 KEQVTTDAKEST
+1651 
-1663 ILAIDENHDKNI
+1663 
-1675 FKGKNQSLVGTKNIA
+1675 
-1690 STKVENISSNGSK
+1690 
-1703 DQVFLGIKKDA
+1703 
-1714 TFAEVKDNNMA
+1714 
-1725 IDDSKSQASFTVENR
+1725 
-1740 KDVEKL
+1740 
-1746 FPAEKV
+1746 
-1752 NIKDSSSKLSLEQ
+1752 
-1765 QQVIAE
+1765 
-1771 QLEQFSNLDN
+1771 
-1781 TDAPLF
+1781 
-1787 IPEQDLAQSSAVS
+1787 
-1800 TINENNGTSAY
+1800 
-1811 AYSDSP
+1811 
-1817 QSNFINQSE
+1817 
-1826 TTPREKLS
+1826 
-1834 LLTDNFQKMSKAPDS
+1834 
-1849 SLSSSLPS
+1849 
-1857 VHSPSHS
+1857 
-1864 SIVLSLSNV
+1864 
-1873 AKSSR
+1873 
-1878 SSEDIRSQVRQY
+1878 
-1890 CEKHPKCLFIDIS
+1890 
-1903 HSAAKNCSNSSFLES
+1903 
-1918 SLILPRH
+1918 
-1925 ANAYSRSGDNKLNV
+1925 
-1939 LRMRIAKPLCKSESN
+1939 
-1954 LIGTAIY
+1954 
-1961 GKEEIEKAIDL
+1961 
-1972 HKSTKTRSCES
+1972 
-1983 ILNNKFLSDSDDR
+1983 
-1996 SRSSENLREDLD
+1996 
-2008 SSYKSC
+2008 
-2014 NRSISSPK
+2014 
-2022 GSTRWQRH
+2022 
-2030 RSLEELKLN
+2030 
-2039 KGSRKRDNP
+2039 
-2048 MNSTSVQTAED
+2048 
-2059 QTKFGEFFGDKLED
+2059 
-2073 GTRWNRHLSLE
+2073 
-2084 ELESKREPREKDR
+2084 
-2097 WTNLDRTTEVQR
+2097 
-2109 SDGKKR
+2109 
-2115 TRTKRKSYDRLKDS
+2115 
-2129 SFKLSR
+2129 
-2135 ENETKNIGRL
+2135 
-2145 RAERKSQSEFDIS
+2145 
-2158 RRKSDSERDGWS
+2158 
-2170 FREIS
+2170 
-2175 SLKDD
+2175 
-2180 DRSALSPRRMSERD
+2180 PRRMSERD

-2217 HNMGTETKQQH
+2217 HNMGTEAKQQH

-2259 TSLRSR
+2259 TALRSR

-2276 GTLPPTGLV
+2276 GTLPPSGLV
-2285 SRQQSSPNLNPNA
+2285 SRQQSSPNLNPNT
-2298 THMNAPSSAQGT
+2298 THVNAPSNPQGT

-2325 DPTVKQQISLQ
+2325 DSTGKQQISLQ

-2361 STMEIGG
+2361 SVMEVSG
-2368 HIRDRPTS
+2368 HMRDRPTS
-2376 AYVTPGQQQSYSAVS
+2376 AYVTQGQQQSYSAVG
-2391 NQMQQHSGGPPP
+2391 NPMQQHGGGPPPP

-2429 LRGGAPLLNQHRPS
+2429 LRGGLPLLNQHRPP

-2453 APPAQQ
+2453 ALPAQQ
-2459 MPNTLNVRTPR
+2459 MPNTLNVRSPR
-2470 PLGSTSSLGTTSSY
+2470 PLGSTSSLGTTSSH
-2484 AARQNAPSYNYPDA
+2484 AARQNAPSYNYPDT
-2498 QYTQYNS
+2498 QYTQYNN
-2505 TQYGQYGPYNQ
+2505 TQYGQYGQYNQ

-2522 VIGGQYGPM
+2522 VIGNQYGPI
-2531 MPKPKNEAIARG
+2531 MPKPKNEAVTRG
-2543 HQPMPNENLLG
+2543 YQPMPNENLHG
-2554 RDSSGQETKSYAEQ
+2554 RDSSNQETKSYTEQ
-2568 NRHFAGSQNSPHYPN
+2568 NRNFAGSQNSPHYPN
-2583 GNLDQRID
+2583 GNFDQRVD

-2608 VTTSEVPP
+2608 MTTLEMPP
-2616 TRPSLPSEE
+2616 TRPALPSDET
-2625 FNESPPPPPPSTS
+2625 FNESPPPPPPNTS
-2638 THPLYKQADTR
+2638 THPLYKQTDTR

-2712 SALAHRTQQQEEQLR
+2712 SALIHRTQQQEEQLR

-2741 IANQDDDEESNDLDN
+2741 IANQDDDEESNDVDN
-2756 ESVQRVQGLLRMAA
+2756 ESVQRVQSLLRMAA
-2770 SQDRTVQGTVQ
+2770 SQDRIQGGLQ
-2781 PPILSRTIAGNQ
+2781 PPILSRTITGNQ
-2793 SMRGGLP
+2793 SIRGGLP
-2800 LQPLNNQPVTSSHA
+2800 VQPLSSQPVTSSQA
-2814 HILSNQTVSQN
+2814 HIVSNQTTSQAIGITN
-2825 VGMSGPGQENSGL
+2825 SGQESGL

-2846 HQQPQQQTATSQSE
+2846 QQTVPSQSE
-2860 EHVSTSSYGTPLSHF
+2860 EHASTPNYGTPLSHF
-2875 SSGQKSYSIGMS
+2875 NSGQKSYSMGAS
-2887 HSVEDREL
+2887 HSVEDKEL

-2914 KQEEQQQ
+2914 KQEEQQLQ
-2921 LQQQTYQPSQHSRS
+2921 PQQQTYQSSQHSRN

-2952 NVSMPSQ
+2952 NVSMPSP

-2999 QPASMKRV
+2999 QPGSMKRV

-3020 RNVSSGTSNPP
+3020 RNVSSSTSNPP

-3066 TGATPG
+3066 ANATPG

-3147 SNSNNNNNNN
+3147 SNNNN
-3157 NTTTTSGNN
+3157 NTTNSGSN

>member
-1 MATELANKKAERE
+1 MSSLSLRSDRMATELTNKKAERD
-14 ALRGVIQQWNAN
+14 ALRGLIQQWNAN

-116 QLNWHI
+116 QLNWHM

-183 APGDQNGVAE
+183 MPGDQNGVAE

-277 YGLDKVDPQLY
+277 YGLEKVDPQLY

-296 NVGGNA
+296 NVSANM

-348 AGKWNELDHRYEDER
+348 AGKWNELDHKYEDER

-415 TVMPRHCVIA
+415 MVMPRHCVIA

-477 ERIRQRQD
+477 ERTRQRHD

-514 SGTPNGGG
+514 SGAPNGGG

-530 RAAPS
+530 RATPS

-582 NRHSQYDRQPRG
+582 NRLSQYDRQPRG

-609 EETFLHAVITDVEP
+609 EETFLHAVITDIEP

-641 YRASTHYKPELQ
+641 YRASTHYRPELQ

-710 TRAQDILADAVHTA
+710 TRAQDILAEAVHTA

-729 RCVTLEL
+729 RCITLEL

-998 QNQTQPEIHVI
+998 QNQAQPEIHVI

-1024 AKGTGQD
+1024 AKGAGQD

-1107 PVMTRAYKTRP
+1107 PVMSRAYKTRP
-1118 RSELLEPAVET
+1118 RSELLESAVET
-1129 TETTNSQPATS
+1129 TETTNQPATS
-1140 HSMGDLLSFPKQAPC
+1140 HSVGDLLSFPKQAPC
-1155 QDSVQPGAIPSQCV
+1155 QEPVQPG
-1169 ETFPYYNQVDRG
+1169 
-1181 FPRVNIDECR
+1181 
-1191 STRQD
+1191 
-1196 PFSIFRQRGAFRG
+1196 
-1209 VVDEKEHYRPSTPT
+1209 
-1223 VSPVRLPRSRM
+1223 
-1234 PCPLISITSDNEIS
+1234 
-1248 SILYQDESDESDD
+1248 
-1261 KIIEEEESNVEQG
+1261 
-1274 RAASSNSTDTLNPFE
+1274 
-1289 RITTPPLEYAGT
+1289 
-1301 TKDYKHSLLT
+1301 
-1311 FEENFFDAIPYID
+1311 
-1324 QTEDINYTESS
+1324 
-1335 ECVQVEPSKKCEH
+1335 
-1348 CIKAGCDD
+1348 
-1356 NFNRRNFQK
+1356 
-1365 RINVDRDRKQTL
+1365 
-1377 SVPQSNFEL
+1377 
-1386 LDTGSNQNFSSISS
+1386 
-1400 SFPTNKSI
+1400 
-1408 LFVKDATAGSNCIT
+1408 
-1422 EISSNCKSGDFS
+1422 
-1434 RLQGADNITKR
+1434 
-1445 TLNIDE
+1445 
-1451 RYGDKLDDIS
+1451 
-1461 NSEDCADESSST
+1461 
-1473 INDDCASSRADRD
+1473 
-1486 AEGGISTPK
+1486 
-1495 MYTIMP
+1495 
-1501 ELHLD
+1501 
-1506 LSGLNSDVSSD
+1506 
-1517 ESKTEKCWKSP
+1517 
-1528 EEVRLGCGRVA
+1528 
-1539 ALAKH
+1539 
-1544 FSKLGD
+1544 
-1550 AGLIKFKST
+1550 
-1559 KLNGSRQFVSEPNII
+1559 
-1574 TPDKSDEHLHRPCH
+1574 
-1588 AQKEYKS
+1588 
-1595 DSDLTKEGD
+1595 
-1604 ENFRICSAERRN
+1604 
-1616 NIVLVDVETNGD
+1616 
-1628 FAIEECRFHHC
+1628 
-1639 GARRVTIARIPV
+1639 
-1651 KEQVTTDAKEST
+1651 
-1663 ILAIDENHDKNI
+1663 
-1675 FKGKNQSLVGTKNIA
+1675 
-1690 STKVENISSNGSK
+1690 
-1703 DQVFLGIKKDA
+1703 
-1714 TFAEVKDNNMA
+1714 
-1725 IDDSKSQASFTVENR
+1725 
-1740 KDVEKL
+1740 
-1746 FPAEKV
+1746 
-1752 NIKDSSSKLSLEQ
+1752 
-1765 QQVIAE
+1765 
-1771 QLEQFSNLDN
+1771 
-1781 TDAPLF
+1781 
-1787 IPEQDLAQSSAVS
+1787 
-1800 TINENNGTSAY
+1800 
-1811 AYSDSP
+1811 
-1817 QSNFINQSE
+1817 
-1826 TTPREKLS
+1826 
-1834 LLTDNFQKMSKAPDS
+1834 
-1849 SLSSSLPS
+1849 
-1857 VHSPSHS
+1857 
-1864 SIVLSLSNV
+1864 
-1873 AKSSR
+1873 
-1878 SSEDIRSQVRQY
+1878 
-1890 CEKHPKCLFIDIS
+1890 
-1903 HSAAKNCSNSSFLES
+1903 
-1918 SLILPRH
+1918 
-1925 ANAYSRSGDNKLNV
+1925 
-1939 LRMRIAKPLCKSESN
+1939 
-1954 LIGTAIY
+1954 
-1961 GKEEIEKAIDL
+1961 
-1972 HKSTKTRSCES
+1972 
-1983 ILNNKFLSDSDDR
+1983 
-1996 SRSSENLREDLD
+1996 
-2008 SSYKSC
+2008 
-2014 NRSISSPK
+2014 
-2022 GSTRWQRH
+2022 
-2030 RSLEELKLN
+2030 
-2039 KGSRKRDNP
+2039 
-2048 MNSTSVQTAED
+2048 
-2059 QTKFGEFFGDKLED
+2059 
-2073 GTRWNRHLSLE
+2073 
-2084 ELESKREPREKDR
+2084 
-2097 WTNLDRTTEVQR
+2097 
-2109 SDGKKR
+2109 
-2115 TRTKRKSYDRLKDS
+2115 
-2129 SFKLSR
+2129 
-2135 ENETKNIGRL
+2135 
-2145 RAERKSQSEFDIS
+2145 
-2158 RRKSDSERDGWS
+2158 
-2170 FREIS
+2170 
-2175 SLKDD
+2175 
-2180 DRSALSPRRMSERD
+2180 PRRMSERD
-2194 LPSRLGHDATPQQI
+2194 LPSRLGHDATLQQI

-2217 HNMGTETKQQH
+2217 HNMGTEAKQQH

-2276 GTLPPTGLV
+2276 GTLPSTGLV
-2285 SRQQSSPNLNPNA
+2285 SRQQSSPNLNPS
-2298 THMNAPSSAQGT
+2298 TSHMNTPSNVQGT

-2325 DPTVKQQISLQ
+2325 DSTMKQQISSQ
-2336 QPDDRNPQHIQKSS
+2336 QSEDRNPQHIQKGS
-2350 LRGSQNSLNRP
+2350 LKGSQNSLNRP
-2361 STMEIGG
+2361 STMEVGS
-2368 HIRDRPTS
+2368 HFRDRPTS
-2376 AYVTPGQQQSYSAVS
+2376 AYITQGQQQSYSAVS
-2391 NQMQQHSGGPPP
+2391 NQMQQQTGGPPP

-2429 LRGGAPLLNQHRPS
+2429 LRGGVPLLNQHRPP
-2443 GMYNMGARVA
+2443 MYNISTRMAV
-2453 APPAQQ
+2453 PPAQVS
-2459 MPNTLNVRTPR
+2459 NLRLPR
-2470 PLGSTSSLGTTSSY
+2470 PLGSTSNLPGTSNY
-2484 AARQNAPSYNYPDA
+2484 MARQNAPSYNYLDA
-2498 QYTQYNS
+2498 QYAQYNS
-2505 TQYGQYGPYNQ
+2505 TQYGQYNQ

-2522 VIGGQYGPM
+2522 VIGSQYGPMM
-2531 MPKPKNEAIARG
+2531 MPKPKNETIARDY
-2543 HQPMPNENLLG
+2543 QPMPNENLLG
-2554 RDSSGQETKSYAEQ
+2554 RDSSSQEAKSYAEQ
-2568 NRHFAGSQNSPHYPN
+2568 NRHFASSQNNPHYPN
-2583 GNLDQRID
+2583 GNLEHRVD
-2591 QYGND
+2591 QYEND
-2596 NVNRAQNGESHS
+2596 NVNRAQNGDGHS
-2608 VTTSEVPP
+2608 TEVPP
-2616 TRPSLPSEE
+2616 TRPALPSEDT
-2625 FNESPPPPPPSTS
+2625 FSESPPPPPPSTS

-2657 PRGSYYPAGGI
+2657 PRGSYYPVGGI

-2712 SALAHRTQQQEEQLR
+2712 SALTHRTQQQEEQLR

-2770 SQDRTVQGTVQ
+2770 NQDRAVQGALQ
-2781 PPILSRTIAGNQ
+2781 PPTLSRTITGNQ

-2800 LQPLNNQPVTSSHA
+2800 LLSSQSVTSHV
-2814 HILSNQTVSQN
+2814 HILPNQTASQN
-2825 VGMSGPGQENSGL
+2825 VEMSNPGQENNSL

-2846 HQQPQQQTATSQSE
+2846 QQTAGQNE
-2860 EHVSTSSYGTPLSHF
+2860 EHVSPTNYGTHSHF
-2875 SSGQKSYSIGMS
+2875 SSGQKSYSMGMS
-2887 HSVEDREL
+2887 HSEDREL
-2895 QRRMDEVKRK
+2895 QRKMDEVKRK
-2905 QAEYEENQK
+2905 QAGYEENPK
-2914 KQEEQQQ
+2914 KQEEQQ
-2921 LQQQTYQPSQHSRS
+2921 TYQSNQHPRS

-2952 NVSMPSQ
+2952 NISTSSQ

-2999 QPASMKRV
+2999 QSASMKRV
-3007 SFHDSNANSESML
+3007 SFHDSNANNESML
-3020 RNVSSGTSNPP
+3020 RNVSSGMSNPP

-3147 SNSNNNNNNN
+3147 SNNNNNNNN
-3157 NTTTTSGNN
+3157 TTTSGNN

>member
-1 MATELANKKAERE
+1 MTVSEEMATELANKKAERE

-101 GEERKLD
+101 GEERKLG

-132 RIDDKTNAQGVGFTS
+132 RIDDKTNAQGVGFSS

-219 QQKLERRLQQFRS
+219 QQKLERKLQQFRS

-270 VREMLSK
+270 VREMLAK
-277 YGLDKVDPQLY
+277 YGLEKVDPQLY

-296 NVGGNA
+296 NVNGNA

-377 PNGAGVRHRLQPN
+377 PNGVGVRHRLQPN

-477 ERIRQRQD
+477 ERIRQRHD

-490 DYAYDRRSPDATSQD
+490 DYAYDRRSPDAVSSQD

-514 SGTPNGGG
+514 TGTLNGGG
-522 QIPGQAQE
+522 AQSQVQE

-535 SPSKSAVAAV
+535 SPSKSAVAA

-582 NRHSQYDRQPRG
+582 NRLSQYDRQPRG

-609 EETFLHAVITDVEP
+609 EDTFFYTVITDVEP

-636 YLSAR
+636 YLAAR
-641 YRASTHYKPELQ
+641 YRASTHYRPELQ

-676 QERYMDAS
+676 QDRCMNTS

-729 RCVTLEL
+729 RCVTQEL
-736 TPAMTQFMA
+736 KPAMTQFMA

-916 EEPVLGLALLLPED
+916 EEPILGLALLLPED
-930 GYSCEVIRGVPPG
+930 GYSGEVIRGVPPG

-973 IDHHNNLRSPSAMS
+973 IDHHNNMRSPSAMS
-987 NRSGGYISHIN
+987 NRSGGYTSHVN
-998 QNQTQPEIHVI
+998 QSQAQPEITVI

-1024 AKGTGQD
+1024 AKGAGQE

-1063 QSLVGI
+1063 QCLVGI

-1107 PVMTRAYKTRP
+1107 PVMTRAHKTRP
-1118 RSELLEPAVET
+1118 RSELLEPALEATGTAVGG
-1129 TETTNSQPATS
+1129 QPATS
-1140 HSMGDLLSFPKQAPC
+1140 HSMGDLLSFPQQAARC
-1155 QDSVQPGAIPSQCV
+1155 QDFVQPGASLSRRLAEASV
-1169 ETFPYYNQVDRG
+1169 YRNQA
-1181 FPRVNIDECR
+1181 FPRVFDDFDEHPC
-1191 STRQD
+1191 
-1196 PFSIFRQRGAFRG
+1196 SIPPRQREFAYP
-1209 VVDEKEHYRPSTPT
+1209 VDERKRVLPRPSTPI
-1223 VSPVRLPRSRM
+1223 VSPARFPRSRM
-1234 PCPLISITSDNEIS
+1234 LCPLISVTSDNEIS
-1248 SILYQDESDESDD
+1248 SVIYQDESDASDD
-1261 KIIEEEESNVEQG
+1261 RVVGEEEDDVNLDQVPTS
-1274 RAASSNSTDTLNPFE
+1274 RLDHPDTLNPFDT
-1289 RITTPPLEYAGT
+1289 ITAPPKEYAEAA
-1301 TKDYKHSLLT
+1301 DDFKHSLT
-1311 FEENFFDAIPYID
+1311 FDGFDAIPYID
-1324 QTEDINYTESS
+1324 QTDDGNLAECRIQIGSGES
-1335 ECVQVEPSKKCEH
+1335 CSK
-1348 CIKAGCDD
+1348 A
-1356 NFNRRNFQK
+1356 
-1365 RINVDRDRKQTL
+1365 DRDSREFQKQTL
-1377 SVPQSNFEL
+1377 NVPLSNF
-1386 LDTGSNQNFSSISS
+1386 GAAACRNPNFLS
-1400 SFPTNKSI
+1400 
-1408 LFVKDATAGSNCIT
+1408 V
-1422 EISSNCKSGDFS
+1422 
-1434 RLQGADNITKR
+1434 DNPRRVLKEDR
-1445 TLNIDE
+1445 M
-1451 RYGDKLDDIS
+1451 LDDAF
-1461 NSEDCADESSST
+1461 NSEESSST
-1473 INDDCASSRADRD
+1473 INDDCASSRV
-1486 AEGGISTPK
+1486 EKEGISTPK

-1517 ESKTEKCWKSP
+1517 ESKPEKCWKSP

-1559 KLNGSRQFVSEPNII
+1559 KLTDSRQFVSEPNIALSER
-1574 TPDKSDEHLHRPCH
+1574 DDERHLHQSSCY
-1588 AQKEYKS
+1588 AQKECKS
-1595 DSDLTKEGD
+1595 DSNLTGNWTSKNSRVCPAGRHVIFID
-1604 ENFRICSAERRN
+1604 VDDDRN
-1616 NIVLVDVETNGD
+1616 D
-1628 FAIEECRFHHC
+1628 FAMGESHHR
-1639 GARRVTIARIPV
+1639 GAKRVTIARIPYLMDSNKDPTAISTEERSSALMEDMSN
-1651 KEQVTTDAKEST
+1651 KEFAERDPTLAGNEDNDKAQISTDAE
-1663 ILAIDENHDKNI
+1663 
-1675 FKGKNQSLVGTKNIA
+1675 
-1690 STKVENISSNGSK
+1690 
-1703 DQVFLGIKKDA
+1703 
-1714 TFAEVKDNNMA
+1714 
-1725 IDDSKSQASFTVENR
+1725 
-1740 KDVEKL
+1740 
-1746 FPAEKV
+1746 
-1752 NIKDSSSKLSLEQ
+1752 SSKLSLEQ
-1765 QQVIAE
+1765 QRAIAE
-1771 QLEQFSNLDN
+1771 QLEQFSNLNN

-1787 IPEQDLAQSSAVS
+1787 IPERSAKRISSSLGDLNNSAKC
-1800 TINENNGTSAY
+1800 
-1811 AYSDSP
+1811 
-1817 QSNFINQSE
+1817 
-1826 TTPREKLS
+1826 REKLI
-1834 LLTDNFQKMSKAPDS
+1834 DNDSFRRMKRETSDS
-1849 SLSSSLPS
+1849 SSSS
-1857 VHSPSHS
+1857 S
-1864 SIVLSLSNV
+1864 SIVLSLSNA
-1873 AKSSR
+1873 AKSS
-1878 SSEDIRSQVRQY
+1878 SFPEEIDSQARQY
-1890 CEKHPKCLFIDIS
+1890 CGKRLKSCLFIDIR
-1903 HSAAKNCSNSSFLES
+1903 HSSAKLRSDSSENPS
-1918 SLILPRH
+1918 KTLPPGRKH
-1925 ANAYSRSGDNKLNV
+1925 NKLNV
-1939 LRMRIAKPLCKSESN
+1939 LRMRIARSLCSSESN
-1954 LIGTAIY
+1954 LIGAVICE
-1961 GKEEIEKAIDL
+1961 KEE
-1972 HKSTKTRSCES
+1972 TKNLPGESVKLTRSCES
-1983 ILNNKFLSDSDDR
+1983 ISSSKFLSDSVEGLDKDV
-1996 SRSSENLREDLD
+1996 D
-2008 SSYKSC
+2008 SSRTVRKKT
-2014 NRSISSPK
+2014 P
-2022 GSTRWQRH
+2022 RWYRP
-2030 RSLEELKLN
+2030 RSLEELKSK
-2039 KGSRKRDNP
+2039 KGSRKRDDSTNP
-2048 MNSTSVQTAED
+2048 ALTRTTKTKDRA
-2059 QTKFGEFFGDKLED
+2059 KFGKFFGDKSDCENSAEKM
-2073 GTRWNRHLSLE
+2073 RPKRHLSLE
-2084 ELESKREPREKDR
+2084 EL
-2097 WTNLDRTTEVQR
+2097 
-2109 SDGKKR
+2109 
-2115 TRTKRKSYDRLKDS
+2115 
-2129 SFKLSR
+2129 
-2135 ENETKNIGRL
+2135 
-2145 RAERKSQSEFDIS
+2145 
-2158 RRKSDSERDGWS
+2158 
-2170 FREIS
+2170 
-2175 SLKDD
+2175 
-2180 DRSALSPRRMSERD
+2180 
-2194 LPSRLGHDATPQQI
+2194 
-2208 HSSKSVPAL
+2208 KSV
-2217 HNMGTETKQQH
+2217 HRSTSHMGNEAKQQH

-2250 PPMATINSA
+2250 PSMATISA

-2276 GTLPPTGLV
+2276 GTLPPSGLV
-2285 SRQQSSPNLNPNA
+2285 SRQQSSPNLNPNT
-2298 THMNAPSSAQGT
+2298 THTTAPSNMQNA

-2325 DPTVKQQISLQ
+2325 DSMVKQQISPQ
-2336 QPDDRNPQHIQKSS
+2336 QLEDRNPQHIQKSS

-2361 STMEIGG
+2361 TALEVSGA

-2376 AYVTPGQQQSYSAVS
+2376 AYNITQPVQGQQSYSMIGS
-2391 NQMQQHSGGPPP
+2391 QQLQQSGGPPPP

-2429 LRGGAPLLNQHRPS
+2429 LRGGAPMLGQHRLP
-2443 GMYNMGARVA
+2443 MYNMVGSRVA
-2453 APPAQQ
+2453 APPIQQ
-2459 MPNTLNVRTPR
+2459 VPNTLMSNVRSPR
-2470 PLGSTSSLGTTSSY
+2470 TPLGSTSSLGTPGY
-2484 AARQNAPSYNYPDA
+2484 VAATRQNASGYNYPDTP
-2498 QYTQYNS
+2498 YPQYNS
-2505 TQYGQYGPYNQ
+2505 PQYGQYSNQ

-2522 VIGGQYGPM
+2522 NAAGGQQYGQM
-2531 MPKPKNEAIARG
+2531 MPKPKQEVGMVRA
-2543 HQPMPNENLLG
+2543 HHSMPSENLLG
-2554 RDSSGQETKSYAEQ
+2554 TRDPSGQDARPLYADQ
-2568 NRHFAGSQNSPHYPN
+2568 NRHFVSSQNSSIYPN
-2583 GNLDQRID
+2583 GD
-2591 QYGND
+2591 QYANESG
-2596 NVNRAQNGESHS
+2596 VLNRAQNGEGSI
-2608 VTTSEVPP
+2608 TTSE
-2616 TRPSLPSEE
+2616 TLPSRPVLPSDGA

-2668 SAMQQPRQYQ
+2668 NAMQQPRQYQ

-2712 SALAHRTQQQEEQLR
+2712 SGLTHRTQQQEEQLR

-2741 IANQDDDEESNDLDN
+2741 AANQDDDEESNDLDN
-2756 ESVQRVQGLLRMAA
+2756 ESAQRVQGLLRMAA
-2770 SQDRTVQGTVQ
+2770 SQDRTVQGTQ
-2781 PPILSRTIAGNQ
+2781 QLPILSRTNTGNQ
-2793 SMRGGLP
+2793 SLRSGGLP
-2800 LQPLNNQPVTSSHA
+2800 LQPIGSQAHLLSHQAAPQNLGINNN
-2814 HILSNQTVSQN
+2814 L
-2825 VGMSGPGQENSGL
+2825 GQESSGL
-2838 HVQPNQQQ
+2838 HLQSSQQ
-2846 HQQPQQQTATSQSE
+2846 QQQTTTSQD
-2860 EHVSTSSYGTPLSHF
+2860 VSPGYGSSLSSHF
-2875 SSGQKSYSIGMS
+2875 GSGQKPYPMS
-2887 HSVEDREL
+2887 HS
-2895 QRRMDEVKRK
+2895 MDEVKRK
-2905 QAEYEENQK
+2905 QAEIEESQK
-2914 KQEEQQQ
+2914 KQEE
-2921 LQQQTYQPSQHSRS
+2921 LHPPQQQTYQSQQPRS

-2952 NVSMPSQ
+2952 SVSMPSQ
-2959 NNVNDAPPPPERG
+2959 NSVNDAPPPPERG

-2992 NLPPTSQ
+2992 NLLPVSSQ

-3020 RNVSSGTSNPP
+3020 RNMSSSGTSNPP
-3031 SISMDTIREDPNN
+3031 SMSMDIIREDPNN

-3058 PEGSGTSF
+3058 PDGSGASF

-3086 RLAEKQKQQQNSQI
+3086 RLAEKQKQQQQNSQI

-3147 SNSNNNNNNN
+3147 SSSNNNNNNNNN
-3157 NTTTTSGNN
+3157 NTTSGNNN

>member
-183 APGDQNGVAE
+183 VPGDQNGVAE

-277 YGLDKVDPQLY
+277 YGLEKLDPQLY
-288 CLVQVNSE
+288 CLVQVNGE
-296 NVGGNA
+296 NVSSNA

-377 PNGAGVRHRLQPN
+377 PNGGGVRHRLQPN

-415 TVMPRHCVIA
+415 TVMGRHCVIA

-522 QIPGQAQE
+522 QIPGQTQE
-530 RAAPS
+530 RTAPS

-582 NRHSQYDRQPRG
+582 NRLSQYDRQPRG

-641 YRASTHYKPELQ
+641 YRASTHYRPELQ

-956 CRMAAQPTSSGY
+956 CRMAAQLTSSGY

-987 NRSGGYISHIN
+987 NRSGGYVSHIN
-998 QNQTQPEIHVI
+998 QNQAQPEIHVI

-1024 AKGTGQD
+1024 AKGAGQD

-1118 RSELLEPAVET
+1118 KSELLET
-1129 TETTNSQPATS
+1129 TEMTNNQPATS
-1140 HSMGDLLSFPKQAPC
+1140 HSMGDLLSLPKQAPC
-1155 QDSVQPGAIPSQCV
+1155 QDSVQPG
-1169 ETFPYYNQVDRG
+1169 
-1181 FPRVNIDECR
+1181 
-1191 STRQD
+1191 
-1196 PFSIFRQRGAFRG
+1196 
-1209 VVDEKEHYRPSTPT
+1209 
-1223 VSPVRLPRSRM
+1223 
-1234 PCPLISITSDNEIS
+1234 
-1248 SILYQDESDESDD
+1248 
-1261 KIIEEEESNVEQG
+1261 
-1274 RAASSNSTDTLNPFE
+1274 
-1289 RITTPPLEYAGT
+1289 
-1301 TKDYKHSLLT
+1301 
-1311 FEENFFDAIPYID
+1311 
-1324 QTEDINYTESS
+1324 
-1335 ECVQVEPSKKCEH
+1335 
-1348 CIKAGCDD
+1348 
-1356 NFNRRNFQK
+1356 
-1365 RINVDRDRKQTL
+1365 
-1377 SVPQSNFEL
+1377 
-1386 LDTGSNQNFSSISS
+1386 
-1400 SFPTNKSI
+1400 
-1408 LFVKDATAGSNCIT
+1408 
-1422 EISSNCKSGDFS
+1422 
-1434 RLQGADNITKR
+1434 
-1445 TLNIDE
+1445 
-1451 RYGDKLDDIS
+1451 
-1461 NSEDCADESSST
+1461 
-1473 INDDCASSRADRD
+1473 
-1486 AEGGISTPK
+1486 
-1495 MYTIMP
+1495 
-1501 ELHLD
+1501 
-1506 LSGLNSDVSSD
+1506 
-1517 ESKTEKCWKSP
+1517 
-1528 EEVRLGCGRVA
+1528 
-1539 ALAKH
+1539 
-1544 FSKLGD
+1544 
-1550 AGLIKFKST
+1550 
-1559 KLNGSRQFVSEPNII
+1559 
-1574 TPDKSDEHLHRPCH
+1574 
-1588 AQKEYKS
+1588 
-1595 DSDLTKEGD
+1595 
-1604 ENFRICSAERRN
+1604 
-1616 NIVLVDVETNGD
+1616 
-1628 FAIEECRFHHC
+1628 
-1639 GARRVTIARIPV
+1639 
-1651 KEQVTTDAKEST
+1651 
-1663 ILAIDENHDKNI
+1663 
-1675 FKGKNQSLVGTKNIA
+1675 
-1690 STKVENISSNGSK
+1690 
-1703 DQVFLGIKKDA
+1703 
-1714 TFAEVKDNNMA
+1714 
-1725 IDDSKSQASFTVENR
+1725 
-1740 KDVEKL
+1740 
-1746 FPAEKV
+1746 
-1752 NIKDSSSKLSLEQ
+1752 
-1765 QQVIAE
+1765 
-1771 QLEQFSNLDN
+1771 
-1781 TDAPLF
+1781 
-1787 IPEQDLAQSSAVS
+1787 
-1800 TINENNGTSAY
+1800 
-1811 AYSDSP
+1811 
-1817 QSNFINQSE
+1817 
-1826 TTPREKLS
+1826 
-1834 LLTDNFQKMSKAPDS
+1834 
-1849 SLSSSLPS
+1849 
-1857 VHSPSHS
+1857 
-1864 SIVLSLSNV
+1864 
-1873 AKSSR
+1873 
-1878 SSEDIRSQVRQY
+1878 
-1890 CEKHPKCLFIDIS
+1890 
-1903 HSAAKNCSNSSFLES
+1903 
-1918 SLILPRH
+1918 
-1925 ANAYSRSGDNKLNV
+1925 
-1939 LRMRIAKPLCKSESN
+1939 
-1954 LIGTAIY
+1954 
-1961 GKEEIEKAIDL
+1961 
-1972 HKSTKTRSCES
+1972 
-1983 ILNNKFLSDSDDR
+1983 
-1996 SRSSENLREDLD
+1996 
-2008 SSYKSC
+2008 
-2014 NRSISSPK
+2014 
-2022 GSTRWQRH
+2022 
-2030 RSLEELKLN
+2030 
-2039 KGSRKRDNP
+2039 
-2048 MNSTSVQTAED
+2048 
-2059 QTKFGEFFGDKLED
+2059 
-2073 GTRWNRHLSLE
+2073 
-2084 ELESKREPREKDR
+2084 
-2097 WTNLDRTTEVQR
+2097 
-2109 SDGKKR
+2109 
-2115 TRTKRKSYDRLKDS
+2115 
-2129 SFKLSR
+2129 
-2135 ENETKNIGRL
+2135 
-2145 RAERKSQSEFDIS
+2145 
-2158 RRKSDSERDGWS
+2158 
-2170 FREIS
+2170 
-2175 SLKDD
+2175 
-2180 DRSALSPRRMSERD
+2180 PRRMSERD

-2217 HNMGTETKQQH
+2217 HNMGTEAKQQH

-2259 TSLRSR
+2259 TALRSR

-2276 GTLPPTGLV
+2276 GTLPPSGLV
-2285 SRQQSSPNLNPNA
+2285 SRQQSSPNLNPNT
-2298 THMNAPSSAQGT
+2298 THVNAPSNPQGT

-2325 DPTVKQQISLQ
+2325 DSTGKQQISLQ

-2361 STMEIGG
+2361 SVMEVSG
-2368 HIRDRPTS
+2368 HMRDRPTS
-2376 AYVTPGQQQSYSAVS
+2376 AYVTQGQQQSYSAVG
-2391 NQMQQHSGGPPP
+2391 NPMQQHGGGPPPP

-2429 LRGGAPLLNQHRPS
+2429 LRGGLPLLNQHRPP

-2453 APPAQQ
+2453 ALPAQQ
-2459 MPNTLNVRTPR
+2459 MPNTLNVRSPR
-2470 PLGSTSSLGTTSSY
+2470 PLGSTSSLGTTSSH
-2484 AARQNAPSYNYPDA
+2484 AARQNAPSYNYPDT
-2498 QYTQYNS
+2498 QYTQYNN
-2505 TQYGQYGPYNQ
+2505 TQYGQYGQYNQ

-2522 VIGGQYGPM
+2522 VIGNQYGPI
-2531 MPKPKNEAIARG
+2531 MPKPKNEAVTRG
-2543 HQPMPNENLLG
+2543 YQPMPNENLHG
-2554 RDSSGQETKSYAEQ
+2554 RDSSNQETKSYTEQ
-2568 NRHFAGSQNSPHYPN
+2568 NRNFAGSQNSPHYPN
-2583 GNLDQRID
+2583 GNFDQRVD

-2608 VTTSEVPP
+2608 MTTLEMPP
-2616 TRPSLPSEE
+2616 TRPALPSDET
-2625 FNESPPPPPPSTS
+2625 FNESPPPPPPNTS
-2638 THPLYKQADTR
+2638 THPLYKQTDTR

-2712 SALAHRTQQQEEQLR
+2712 SALIHRTQQQEEQLR

-2741 IANQDDDEESNDLDN
+2741 IANQDDDEESNDVDN
-2756 ESVQRVQGLLRMAA
+2756 ESVQRVQSLLRMAA
-2770 SQDRTVQGTVQ
+2770 SQDRIQGGLQ
-2781 PPILSRTIAGNQ
+2781 PPILSRTITGNQ
-2793 SMRGGLP
+2793 SIRGGLP
-2800 LQPLNNQPVTSSHA
+2800 VQPLSSQPVTSSQA
-2814 HILSNQTVSQN
+2814 HIVSNQTTSQAIGITN
-2825 VGMSGPGQENSGL
+2825 SGQESGL

-2846 HQQPQQQTATSQSE
+2846 QQTVPSQSE
-2860 EHVSTSSYGTPLSHF
+2860 EHASTPNYGTPLSHF
-2875 SSGQKSYSIGMS
+2875 NSGQKSYSMGAS
-2887 HSVEDREL
+2887 HSVEDKEL

-2914 KQEEQQQ
+2914 KQEEQQLQ
-2921 LQQQTYQPSQHSRS
+2921 PQQQTYQSSQHSRN

-2952 NVSMPSQ
+2952 NVSMPSP

-2999 QPASMKRV
+2999 QPGSMKRV

-3020 RNVSSGTSNPP
+3020 RNVSSSTSNPP

-3066 TGATPG
+3066 ANATPG

-3147 SNSNNNNNNN
+3147 SNNNN
-3157 NTTTTSGNN
+3157 NTTNSGSN

>member
-101 GEERKLD
+101 GEERKLG

-171 SRLKSLEQDENA
+171 SRLKSLEQDENTV
-183 APGDQNGVAE
+183 PGDQNGVAE

-219 QQKLERRLQQFRS
+219 QQKLERKLQQFRS

-270 VREMLSK
+270 VREMLAK
-277 YGLDKVDPQLY
+277 YGLEKVDPQLY

-467 TFRFIDPAPE
+467 TFRFIDPAPDD
-477 ERIRQRQD
+477 RIRQRHD

-514 SGTPNGGG
+514 SGTLNGGG
-522 QIPGQAQE
+522 GQTPGQIQE
-530 RAAPS
+530 SAT
-535 SPSKSAVAAV
+535 PSKSAVAA

-582 NRHSQYDRQPRG
+582 NRLSQYDRQPRG

-641 YRASTHYKPELQ
+641 YRASTHYRPELQ

-987 NRSGGYISHIN
+987 NRSGGYTSHVN
-998 QNQTQPEIHVI
+998 QNHGQPEIQVI

-1024 AKGTGQD
+1024 AKGAGQD

-1107 PVMTRAYKTRP
+1107 PVMTRD
-1118 RSELLEPAVET
+1118 
-1129 TETTNSQPATS
+1129 
-1140 HSMGDLLSFPKQAPC
+1140 MG
-1155 QDSVQPGAIPSQCV
+1155 
-1169 ETFPYYNQVDRG
+1169 N
-1181 FPRVNIDECR
+1181 
-1191 STRQD
+1191 
-1196 PFSIFRQRGAFRG
+1196 
-1209 VVDEKEHYRPSTPT
+1209 
-1223 VSPVRLPRSRM
+1223 
-1234 PCPLISITSDNEIS
+1234 
-1248 SILYQDESDESDD
+1248 
-1261 KIIEEEESNVEQG
+1261 
-1274 RAASSNSTDTLNPFE
+1274 
-1289 RITTPPLEYAGT
+1289 
-1301 TKDYKHSLLT
+1301 
-1311 FEENFFDAIPYID
+1311 
-1324 QTEDINYTESS
+1324 
-1335 ECVQVEPSKKCEH
+1335 
-1348 CIKAGCDD
+1348 
-1356 NFNRRNFQK
+1356 
-1365 RINVDRDRKQTL
+1365 
-1377 SVPQSNFEL
+1377 
-1386 LDTGSNQNFSSISS
+1386 
-1400 SFPTNKSI
+1400 
-1408 LFVKDATAGSNCIT
+1408 
-1422 EISSNCKSGDFS
+1422 
-1434 RLQGADNITKR
+1434 
-1445 TLNIDE
+1445 
-1451 RYGDKLDDIS
+1451 
-1461 NSEDCADESSST
+1461 
-1473 INDDCASSRADRD
+1473 
-1486 AEGGISTPK
+1486 
-1495 MYTIMP
+1495 
-1501 ELHLD
+1501 
-1506 LSGLNSDVSSD
+1506 
-1517 ESKTEKCWKSP
+1517 
-1528 EEVRLGCGRVA
+1528 
-1539 ALAKH
+1539 
-1544 FSKLGD
+1544 
-1550 AGLIKFKST
+1550 
-1559 KLNGSRQFVSEPNII
+1559 
-1574 TPDKSDEHLHRPCH
+1574 
-1588 AQKEYKS
+1588 
-1595 DSDLTKEGD
+1595 
-1604 ENFRICSAERRN
+1604 
-1616 NIVLVDVETNGD
+1616 
-1628 FAIEECRFHHC
+1628 
-1639 GARRVTIARIPV
+1639 
-1651 KEQVTTDAKEST
+1651 
-1663 ILAIDENHDKNI
+1663 
-1675 FKGKNQSLVGTKNIA
+1675 
-1690 STKVENISSNGSK
+1690 
-1703 DQVFLGIKKDA
+1703 
-1714 TFAEVKDNNMA
+1714 
-1725 IDDSKSQASFTVENR
+1725 
-1740 KDVEKL
+1740 
-1746 FPAEKV
+1746 
-1752 NIKDSSSKLSLEQ
+1752 
-1765 QQVIAE
+1765 
-1771 QLEQFSNLDN
+1771 
-1781 TDAPLF
+1781 
-1787 IPEQDLAQSSAVS
+1787 
-1800 TINENNGTSAY
+1800 
-1811 AYSDSP
+1811 
-1817 QSNFINQSE
+1817 
-1826 TTPREKLS
+1826 
-1834 LLTDNFQKMSKAPDS
+1834 
-1849 SLSSSLPS
+1849 
-1857 VHSPSHS
+1857 
-1864 SIVLSLSNV
+1864 
-1873 AKSSR
+1873 
-1878 SSEDIRSQVRQY
+1878 
-1890 CEKHPKCLFIDIS
+1890 
-1903 HSAAKNCSNSSFLES
+1903 
-1918 SLILPRH
+1918 
-1925 ANAYSRSGDNKLNV
+1925 
-1939 LRMRIAKPLCKSESN
+1939 
-1954 LIGTAIY
+1954 
-1961 GKEEIEKAIDL
+1961 
-1972 HKSTKTRSCES
+1972 
-1983 ILNNKFLSDSDDR
+1983 
-1996 SRSSENLREDLD
+1996 
-2008 SSYKSC
+2008 
-2014 NRSISSPK
+2014 
-2022 GSTRWQRH
+2022 
-2030 RSLEELKLN
+2030 
-2039 KGSRKRDNP
+2039 
-2048 MNSTSVQTAED
+2048 
-2059 QTKFGEFFGDKLED
+2059 
-2073 GTRWNRHLSLE
+2073 
-2084 ELESKREPREKDR
+2084 
-2097 WTNLDRTTEVQR
+2097 
-2109 SDGKKR
+2109 
-2115 TRTKRKSYDRLKDS
+2115 
-2129 SFKLSR
+2129 
-2135 ENETKNIGRL
+2135 
-2145 RAERKSQSEFDIS
+2145 
-2158 RRKSDSERDGWS
+2158 
-2170 FREIS
+2170 
-2175 SLKDD
+2175 
-2180 DRSALSPRRMSERD
+2180 
-2194 LPSRLGHDATPQQI
+2194 
-2208 HSSKSVPAL
+2208 
-2217 HNMGTETKQQH
+2217 ETKQQH

-2250 PPMATINSA
+2250 PSMATINSA

-2276 GTLPPTGLV
+2276 GTLPPSGLV
-2285 SRQQSSPNLNPNA
+2285 SRQQSSPNLIPN
-2298 THMNAPSSAQGT
+2298 TNTPSNMQNA

-2325 DPTVKQQISLQ
+2325 DSMKQQISPQ
-2336 QPDDRNPQHIQKSS
+2336 QLEDRNPQHIQKSS

-2361 STMEIGG
+2361 SGALEANSA

-2376 AYVTPGQQQSYSAVS
+2376 AYVTQPQGQQQQQSYSMTG
-2391 NQMQQHSGGPPP
+2391 NQQMQQQMGGPPPP

-2429 LRGGAPLLNQHRPS
+2429 LRGGGAPVLNQHRPPA
-2443 GMYNMGARVA
+2443 MYNVGSRMV

-2459 MPNTLNVRTPR
+2459 STNTLMNVRSPR
-2470 PLGSTSSLGTTSSY
+2470 TPLGSTSSLGTNSGY
-2484 AARQNAPSYNYPDA
+2484 AARQNAPGYNYPD
-2498 QYTQYNS
+2498 TQYNN
-2505 TQYGQYGPYNQ
+2505 TQYGTQYNQQYSNRYPVSASGQYGP
-2516 YPNRYP
+2516 
-2522 VIGGQYGPM
+2522 I
-2531 MPKPKNEAIARG
+2531 MPKPKNEAAIVRG
-2543 HQPMPNENLLG
+2543 HPMPNENLLG
-2554 RDSSGQETKSYAEQ
+2554 TRDSNNQDMRSYAEQ
-2568 NRHFAGSQNSPHYPN
+2568 NRHFVGSQNSSVYPN
-2583 GNLDQRID
+2583 GNLEQRVD
-2591 QYGND
+2591 QYAND
-2596 NVNRAQNGESHS
+2596 GVVNRAQNGGEGHS
-2608 VTTSEVPP
+2608 MTTSETLP
-2616 TRPSLPSEE
+2616 TRPVLPPENA

-2668 SAMQQPRQYQ
+2668 NAMQQQRQYL
-2678 YSATNPW
+2678 YSANNPW

-2712 SALAHRTQQQEEQLR
+2712 SALTHRTQQQEEQLR

-2741 IANQDDDEESNDLDN
+2741 AANQDDDEESNDLDN
-2756 ESVQRVQGLLRMAA
+2756 ESAQRVQGLLKMAA
-2770 SQDRTVQGTVQ
+2770 NQERTVQGTQ
-2781 PPILSRTIAGNQ
+2781 QLPILSRTNTGNQ
-2793 SMRGGLP
+2793 SIRGGLP
-2800 LQPLNNQPVTSSHA
+2800 IQSISNQSVASSHS
-2814 HILSNQTVSQN
+2814 HILPNQVVPQN
-2825 VGMSGPGQENSGL
+2825 VAMNSLGQENSSL
-2838 HVQPNQQQ
+2838 HMQPS
-2846 HQQPQQQTATSQSE
+2846 QQQTATSQSE
-2860 EHVSTSSYGTPLSHF
+2860 EHVSPNYGTSLSSHF
-2875 SSGQKSYSIGMS
+2875 GSSQKSYPIS
-2887 HSVEDREL
+2887 HSTEDREL
-2895 QRRMDEVKRK
+2895 QRRIDEVKRK
-2905 QAEYEENQK
+2905 QAEFEENQK

-2921 LQQQTYQPSQHSRS
+2921 QTYQQSQHPRS

-2952 NVSMPSQ
+2952 SVSMPSQ
-2959 NNVNDAPPPPERG
+2959 NSVNDAPPPPERG

-2977 MSQQSALRSNGSTTS
+2977 MSQQSALRSNGSTAS

-3020 RNVSSGTSNPP
+3020 RNMSSGSSNP
-3031 SISMDTIREDPNN
+3031 SSMSMDIIREDPNN
-3044 FINDAENLLASPKT
+3044 FINDAQNLLASPKT

-3086 RLAEKQKQQQNSQI
+3086 RLAEKQKQQQQNSQI

-3147 SNSNNNNNNN
+3147 SSSNNNNNNN
-3157 NTTTTSGNN
+3157 SNNNNTTSGNN
-3166 TNNNRT
+3166 INNNRT

>member
-1 MATELANKKAERE
+1 MTVSEEMATELASKKAERE

-101 GEERKLD
+101 GEERKLG

-132 RIDDKTNAQGVGFTS
+132 RIDDKTNTQGVGFTS

-183 APGDQNGVAE
+183 APDDQNGVAE

-277 YGLDKVDPQLY
+277 YGLEKVDPQLY

-296 NVGGNA
+296 NMSGNA

-453 ILQNGAIIKFGRMH
+453 ILQNGAVIKFGRMH

-477 ERIRQRQD
+477 ERIRQRHD

-505 VSSEKFHPG
+505 VSSEKFRPG
-514 SGTPNGGG
+514 SGTPNGGA
-522 QIPGQAQE
+522 QAPNQSQE
-530 RAAPS
+530 RATPS
-535 SPSKSAVAAV
+535 SPSKSAAA
-545 RSPRSPTHPPEPT
+545 RSPRSPTHPSEPT

-582 NRHSQYDRQPRG
+582 NRLAQYERQPRG
-594 TDPILPAVLEFLEET
+594 ADPILPAVLEFLEET

-641 YRASTHYKPELQ
+641 YRASTHYRPELQ

-710 TRAQDILADAVHTA
+710 TRAQDILTDAVHTS

-736 TPAMTQFMA
+736 APAMTQFMA

-755 VLQIFSNTMALL
+755 VLQIFSNSMALL

-895 RVAESVADTLARADG
+895 RVAESVADTLARSDG

-916 EEPVLGLALLLPED
+916 EEPVLGLALLLPDD

-956 CRMAAQPTSSGY
+956 CRMAAQPTSSGH

-987 NRSGGYISHIN
+987 NRSGGYTSHIT
-998 QNQTQPEIHVI
+998 QNQAQPEIHVI

-1024 AKGTGQD
+1024 AKGAGQD

-1036 IKSVVAGGAADAD
+1036 IKSVVTGGAADAD

-1107 PVMTRAYKTRP
+1107 PVMTR
-1118 RSELLEPAVET
+1118 
-1129 TETTNSQPATS
+1129 
-1140 HSMGDLLSFPKQAPC
+1140 G
-1155 QDSVQPGAIPSQCV
+1155 
-1169 ETFPYYNQVDRG
+1169 
-1181 FPRVNIDECR
+1181 
-1191 STRQD
+1191 
-1196 PFSIFRQRGAFRG
+1196 
-1209 VVDEKEHYRPSTPT
+1209 
-1223 VSPVRLPRSRM
+1223 
-1234 PCPLISITSDNEIS
+1234 
-1248 SILYQDESDESDD
+1248 
-1261 KIIEEEESNVEQG
+1261 
-1274 RAASSNSTDTLNPFE
+1274 
-1289 RITTPPLEYAGT
+1289 
-1301 TKDYKHSLLT
+1301 
-1311 FEENFFDAIPYID
+1311 
-1324 QTEDINYTESS
+1324 
-1335 ECVQVEPSKKCEH
+1335 
-1348 CIKAGCDD
+1348 
-1356 NFNRRNFQK
+1356 
-1365 RINVDRDRKQTL
+1365 
-1377 SVPQSNFEL
+1377 
-1386 LDTGSNQNFSSISS
+1386 
-1400 SFPTNKSI
+1400 
-1408 LFVKDATAGSNCIT
+1408 
-1422 EISSNCKSGDFS
+1422 
-1434 RLQGADNITKR
+1434 
-1445 TLNIDE
+1445 
-1451 RYGDKLDDIS
+1451 
-1461 NSEDCADESSST
+1461 
-1473 INDDCASSRADRD
+1473 
-1486 AEGGISTPK
+1486 
-1495 MYTIMP
+1495 
-1501 ELHLD
+1501 
-1506 LSGLNSDVSSD
+1506 
-1517 ESKTEKCWKSP
+1517 
-1528 EEVRLGCGRVA
+1528 
-1539 ALAKH
+1539 
-1544 FSKLGD
+1544 
-1550 AGLIKFKST
+1550 
-1559 KLNGSRQFVSEPNII
+1559 
-1574 TPDKSDEHLHRPCH
+1574 
-1588 AQKEYKS
+1588 
-1595 DSDLTKEGD
+1595 
-1604 ENFRICSAERRN
+1604 
-1616 NIVLVDVETNGD
+1616 
-1628 FAIEECRFHHC
+1628 
-1639 GARRVTIARIPV
+1639 
-1651 KEQVTTDAKEST
+1651 
-1663 ILAIDENHDKNI
+1663 
-1675 FKGKNQSLVGTKNIA
+1675 
-1690 STKVENISSNGSK
+1690 
-1703 DQVFLGIKKDA
+1703 
-1714 TFAEVKDNNMA
+1714 
-1725 IDDSKSQASFTVENR
+1725 
-1740 KDVEKL
+1740 
-1746 FPAEKV
+1746 
-1752 NIKDSSSKLSLEQ
+1752 
-1765 QQVIAE
+1765 
-1771 QLEQFSNLDN
+1771 
-1781 TDAPLF
+1781 
-1787 IPEQDLAQSSAVS
+1787 
-1800 TINENNGTSAY
+1800 
-1811 AYSDSP
+1811 
-1817 QSNFINQSE
+1817 
-1826 TTPREKLS
+1826 
-1834 LLTDNFQKMSKAPDS
+1834 
-1849 SLSSSLPS
+1849 
-1857 VHSPSHS
+1857 
-1864 SIVLSLSNV
+1864 
-1873 AKSSR
+1873 
-1878 SSEDIRSQVRQY
+1878 
-1890 CEKHPKCLFIDIS
+1890 
-1903 HSAAKNCSNSSFLES
+1903 
-1918 SLILPRH
+1918 
-1925 ANAYSRSGDNKLNV
+1925 
-1939 LRMRIAKPLCKSESN
+1939 
-1954 LIGTAIY
+1954 
-1961 GKEEIEKAIDL
+1961 
-1972 HKSTKTRSCES
+1972 
-1983 ILNNKFLSDSDDR
+1983 
-1996 SRSSENLREDLD
+1996 
-2008 SSYKSC
+2008 
-2014 NRSISSPK
+2014 
-2022 GSTRWQRH
+2022 
-2030 RSLEELKLN
+2030 
-2039 KGSRKRDNP
+2039 
-2048 MNSTSVQTAED
+2048 
-2059 QTKFGEFFGDKLED
+2059 
-2073 GTRWNRHLSLE
+2073 
-2084 ELESKREPREKDR
+2084 
-2097 WTNLDRTTEVQR
+2097 
-2109 SDGKKR
+2109 
-2115 TRTKRKSYDRLKDS
+2115 
-2129 SFKLSR
+2129 
-2135 ENETKNIGRL
+2135 
-2145 RAERKSQSEFDIS
+2145 
-2158 RRKSDSERDGWS
+2158 
-2170 FREIS
+2170 
-2175 SLKDD
+2175 
-2180 DRSALSPRRMSERD
+2180 PRRMSERD

-2217 HNMGTETKQQH
+2217 HNVGTEAKQQH

-2276 GTLPPTGLV
+2276 GTLPPSGLV
-2285 SRQQSSPNLNPNA
+2285 SRQQSSPNLNPNP
-2298 THMNAPSSAQGT
+2298 THTNAPLNAQNL
-2310 EAERFYQNLSIYRNQ
+2310 EAERFYQNLSVYRNQ
-2325 DPTVKQQISLQ
+2325 DPTVKQQISPHQ
-2336 QPDDRNPQHIQKSS
+2336 SDERNPQHIQKT

-2361 STMEIGG
+2361 STLEVSG

-2376 AYVTPGQQQSYSAVS
+2376 AYITQGQQQSYSTIN
-2391 NQMQQHSGGPPP
+2391 NQLQQQSGGLPP

-2410 IIRQEAKMQ
+2410 MIRQEAKLQ

-2429 LRGGAPLLNQHRPS
+2429 LRGGAPLLNQHRPPA
-2443 GMYNMGARVA
+2443 MYNIGARGA
-2453 APPAQQ
+2453 APSQQ
-2459 MPNTLNVRTPR
+2459 LSNTLNVRSPR
-2470 PLGSTSSLGTTSSY
+2470 PLGSTSNLGTTSSY
-2484 AARQNAPSYNYPDA
+2484 TAARQNVPGYNYPDN
-2498 QYTQYNS
+2498 QYPQYNS
-2505 TQYGQYGPYNQ
+2505 TQYSQYGQYNQ
-2516 YPNRYP
+2516 YPKHP
-2522 VIGGQYGPM
+2522 AAGGQYGPM
-2531 MPKPKNEAIARG
+2531 MPKPKNEGTIRG
-2543 HQPMPNENLLG
+2543 HQTIPNENLLG
-2554 RDSSGQETKSYAEQ
+2554 RDSGSQDAKSYIDP

-2583 GNLDQRID
+2583 GNLEQRVD
-2591 QYGND
+2591 QYAND
-2596 NVNRAQNGESHS
+2596 NVVSRAQNGEGHS
-2608 VTTSEVPP
+2608 MTTTDTPP
-2616 TRPSLPSEE
+2616 TRPALPEE
-2625 FNESPPPPPPSTS
+2625 SSYSESPPPPPPNTS
-2638 THPLYKQADTR
+2638 THPLYNKQADTR

-2668 SAMQQPRQYQ
+2668 GTMQQPRQYQ

-2699 AARQWRDQQIAEL
+2699 AARQWRDQQISEL

-2741 IANQDDDEESNDLDN
+2741 AANQDDDEESNDLDN
-2756 ESVQRVQGLLRMAA
+2756 ESAQRVQGLLRMAV
-2770 SQDRTVQGTVQ
+2770 SQERIVQGNQQ
-2781 PPILSRTIAGNQ
+2781 PPTLSRTNTSNQ
-2793 SMRGGLP
+2793 SMRGGGLS
-2800 LQPLNNQPVTSSHA
+2800 LQPISSQMQPTAGSHSHA
-2814 HILSNQTVSQN
+2814 SLSSQATSQN
-2825 VGMSGPGQENSGL
+2825 VGMSSSGQDNSGL
-2838 HVQPNQQQ
+2838 HMQSNQQ
-2846 HQQPQQQTATSQSE
+2846 QQQTANQSSE
-2860 EHVSTSSYGTPLSHF
+2860 EQQQMHMSTNYGTPLSHF
-2875 SSGQKSYSIGMS
+2875 GTGQKPYSVGMS
-2887 HSVEDREL
+2887 HSSEDREL

-2914 KQEEQQQ
+2914 KQEEELRQHQ
-2921 LQQQTYQPSQHSRS
+2921 LHSQQQTYQQSQHSRN
-2935 QLHPGML
+2935 QQPLHPGML

-2952 NVSMPSQ
+2952 NMPMSSQ
-2959 NNVNDAPPPPERG
+2959 NNTNDAPPPPERG

-2977 MSQQSALRSNGSTTS
+2977 MSQQSALRSNGSTVS
-2992 NLPPTSQ
+2992 NLPPSSQ
-2999 QPASMKRV
+2999 QPASMKKV

-3020 RNVSSGTSNPP
+3020 RNVPSGTSNPP
-3031 SISMDTIREDPNN
+3031 SITMDTIREDPNN

-3066 TGATPG
+3066 SGATPG

-3147 SNSNNNNNNN
+3147 SNNNNNN
-3157 NTTTTSGNN
+3157 NTSGNN
-3166 TNNNRT
+3166 NNNNRT

>member
-1 MATELANKKAERE
+1 MTVSEEMATELANKKAERE

-183 APGDQNGVAE
+183 VPGDQNGVAE

-277 YGLDKVDPQLY
+277 YGLEKLDPQLY
-288 CLVQVNSE
+288 CLVQVNGE
-296 NVGGNA
+296 NVSSNA

-377 PNGAGVRHRLQPN
+377 PNGGGVRHRLQPN

-415 TVMPRHCVIA
+415 TVMGRHCVIA

-522 QIPGQAQE
+522 QIPGQTQE
-530 RAAPS
+530 RTAPS

-582 NRHSQYDRQPRG
+582 NRLSQYDRQPRG

-641 YRASTHYKPELQ
+641 YRASTHYRPELQ

-956 CRMAAQPTSSGY
+956 CRMAAQLTSSGY

-987 NRSGGYISHIN
+987 NRSGGYVSHIN
-998 QNQTQPEIHVI
+998 QNQAQPEIHVI

-1024 AKGTGQD
+1024 AKGAGQD

-1118 RSELLEPAVET
+1118 KSELLET
-1129 TETTNSQPATS
+1129 TEMTNNQPATS
-1140 HSMGDLLSFPKQAPC
+1140 HSMGDLLSLPKQAPC
-1155 QDSVQPGAIPSQCV
+1155 QDSVQPG
-1169 ETFPYYNQVDRG
+1169 
-1181 FPRVNIDECR
+1181 
-1191 STRQD
+1191 
-1196 PFSIFRQRGAFRG
+1196 
-1209 VVDEKEHYRPSTPT
+1209 
-1223 VSPVRLPRSRM
+1223 
-1234 PCPLISITSDNEIS
+1234 
-1248 SILYQDESDESDD
+1248 
-1261 KIIEEEESNVEQG
+1261 
-1274 RAASSNSTDTLNPFE
+1274 
-1289 RITTPPLEYAGT
+1289 
-1301 TKDYKHSLLT
+1301 
-1311 FEENFFDAIPYID
+1311 
-1324 QTEDINYTESS
+1324 
-1335 ECVQVEPSKKCEH
+1335 
-1348 CIKAGCDD
+1348 
-1356 NFNRRNFQK
+1356 
-1365 RINVDRDRKQTL
+1365 
-1377 SVPQSNFEL
+1377 
-1386 LDTGSNQNFSSISS
+1386 
-1400 SFPTNKSI
+1400 
-1408 LFVKDATAGSNCIT
+1408 
-1422 EISSNCKSGDFS
+1422 
-1434 RLQGADNITKR
+1434 
-1445 TLNIDE
+1445 
-1451 RYGDKLDDIS
+1451 
-1461 NSEDCADESSST
+1461 
-1473 INDDCASSRADRD
+1473 
-1486 AEGGISTPK
+1486 
-1495 MYTIMP
+1495 
-1501 ELHLD
+1501 
-1506 LSGLNSDVSSD
+1506 
-1517 ESKTEKCWKSP
+1517 
-1528 EEVRLGCGRVA
+1528 
-1539 ALAKH
+1539 
-1544 FSKLGD
+1544 
-1550 AGLIKFKST
+1550 
-1559 KLNGSRQFVSEPNII
+1559 
-1574 TPDKSDEHLHRPCH
+1574 
-1588 AQKEYKS
+1588 
-1595 DSDLTKEGD
+1595 
-1604 ENFRICSAERRN
+1604 
-1616 NIVLVDVETNGD
+1616 
-1628 FAIEECRFHHC
+1628 
-1639 GARRVTIARIPV
+1639 
-1651 KEQVTTDAKEST
+1651 
-1663 ILAIDENHDKNI
+1663 
-1675 FKGKNQSLVGTKNIA
+1675 
-1690 STKVENISSNGSK
+1690 
-1703 DQVFLGIKKDA
+1703 
-1714 TFAEVKDNNMA
+1714 
-1725 IDDSKSQASFTVENR
+1725 
-1740 KDVEKL
+1740 
-1746 FPAEKV
+1746 
-1752 NIKDSSSKLSLEQ
+1752 
-1765 QQVIAE
+1765 
-1771 QLEQFSNLDN
+1771 
-1781 TDAPLF
+1781 
-1787 IPEQDLAQSSAVS
+1787 
-1800 TINENNGTSAY
+1800 
-1811 AYSDSP
+1811 
-1817 QSNFINQSE
+1817 
-1826 TTPREKLS
+1826 
-1834 LLTDNFQKMSKAPDS
+1834 
-1849 SLSSSLPS
+1849 
-1857 VHSPSHS
+1857 
-1864 SIVLSLSNV
+1864 
-1873 AKSSR
+1873 
-1878 SSEDIRSQVRQY
+1878 
-1890 CEKHPKCLFIDIS
+1890 
-1903 HSAAKNCSNSSFLES
+1903 
-1918 SLILPRH
+1918 
-1925 ANAYSRSGDNKLNV
+1925 
-1939 LRMRIAKPLCKSESN
+1939 
-1954 LIGTAIY
+1954 
-1961 GKEEIEKAIDL
+1961 
-1972 HKSTKTRSCES
+1972 
-1983 ILNNKFLSDSDDR
+1983 
-1996 SRSSENLREDLD
+1996 
-2008 SSYKSC
+2008 
-2014 NRSISSPK
+2014 
-2022 GSTRWQRH
+2022 
-2030 RSLEELKLN
+2030 
-2039 KGSRKRDNP
+2039 
-2048 MNSTSVQTAED
+2048 
-2059 QTKFGEFFGDKLED
+2059 
-2073 GTRWNRHLSLE
+2073 
-2084 ELESKREPREKDR
+2084 
-2097 WTNLDRTTEVQR
+2097 
-2109 SDGKKR
+2109 
-2115 TRTKRKSYDRLKDS
+2115 
-2129 SFKLSR
+2129 
-2135 ENETKNIGRL
+2135 
-2145 RAERKSQSEFDIS
+2145 
-2158 RRKSDSERDGWS
+2158 
-2170 FREIS
+2170 
-2175 SLKDD
+2175 
-2180 DRSALSPRRMSERD
+2180 PRRMSERD

-2217 HNMGTETKQQH
+2217 HNMGTEAKQQH

-2259 TSLRSR
+2259 TALRSR

-2276 GTLPPTGLV
+2276 GTLPPSGLV
-2285 SRQQSSPNLNPNA
+2285 SRQQSSPNLNPNT
-2298 THMNAPSSAQGT
+2298 THVNAPSNPQGT

-2325 DPTVKQQISLQ
+2325 DSTGKQQISLQ

-2361 STMEIGG
+2361 SVMEVSG
-2368 HIRDRPTS
+2368 HMRDRPTS
-2376 AYVTPGQQQSYSAVS
+2376 AYVTQGQQQSYSAVG
-2391 NQMQQHSGGPPP
+2391 NPMQQHGGGPPPP

-2429 LRGGAPLLNQHRPS
+2429 LRGGLPLLNQHRPP

-2453 APPAQQ
+2453 ALPAQQ
-2459 MPNTLNVRTPR
+2459 MPNTLNVRSPR
-2470 PLGSTSSLGTTSSY
+2470 PLGSTSSLGTTSSH
-2484 AARQNAPSYNYPDA
+2484 AARQNAPSYNYPDT
-2498 QYTQYNS
+2498 QYTQYNN
-2505 TQYGQYGPYNQ
+2505 TQYGQYGQYNQ

-2522 VIGGQYGPM
+2522 VIGNQYGPI
-2531 MPKPKNEAIARG
+2531 MPKPKNEAVTRG
-2543 HQPMPNENLLG
+2543 YQPMPNENLHG
-2554 RDSSGQETKSYAEQ
+2554 RDSSNQETKSYTEQ
-2568 NRHFAGSQNSPHYPN
+2568 NRNFAGSQNSPHYPN
-2583 GNLDQRID
+2583 GNFDQRVD

-2608 VTTSEVPP
+2608 MTTLEMPP
-2616 TRPSLPSEE
+2616 TRPALPSDET
-2625 FNESPPPPPPSTS
+2625 FNESPPPPPPNTS
-2638 THPLYKQADTR
+2638 THPLYKQTDTR

-2712 SALAHRTQQQEEQLR
+2712 SALIHRTQQQEEQLR

-2741 IANQDDDEESNDLDN
+2741 IANQDDDEESNDVDN
-2756 ESVQRVQGLLRMAA
+2756 ESVQRVQSLLRMAA
-2770 SQDRTVQGTVQ
+2770 SQDRIQGGLQ
-2781 PPILSRTIAGNQ
+2781 PPILSRTITGNQ
-2793 SMRGGLP
+2793 SIRGGLP
-2800 LQPLNNQPVTSSHA
+2800 VQPLSSQPVTSSQA
-2814 HILSNQTVSQN
+2814 HIVSNQTTSQAIGITN
-2825 VGMSGPGQENSGL
+2825 SGQESGL

-2846 HQQPQQQTATSQSE
+2846 QQTVPSQSE
-2860 EHVSTSSYGTPLSHF
+2860 EHASTPNYGTPLSHF
-2875 SSGQKSYSIGMS
+2875 NSGQKSYSMGAS
-2887 HSVEDREL
+2887 HSVEDKEL

-2914 KQEEQQQ
+2914 KQEEQQLQ
-2921 LQQQTYQPSQHSRS
+2921 PQQQTYQSSQHSRN

-2952 NVSMPSQ
+2952 NVSMPSP

-2999 QPASMKRV
+2999 QPGSMKRV

-3020 RNVSSGTSNPP
+3020 RNVSSSTSNPP

-3066 TGATPG
+3066 ANATPG

-3147 SNSNNNNNNN
+3147 SNNNN
-3157 NTTTTSGNN
+3157 NTTNSGSN

>member
-1 MATELANKKAERE
+1 MTVSEEMATELANKKAERE

-33 SEPNEDLE
+33 SEPNENLE

-132 RIDDKTNAQGVGFTS
+132 RIDDKTNAQGVGFNS

-171 SRLKSLEQDENA
+171 SRLKSLEQDENTV
-183 APGDQNGVAE
+183 PGDQNGVAE

-277 YGLDKVDPQLY
+277 YGLEKVDPQLY

-296 NVGGNA
+296 NMGGNA

-477 ERIRQRQD
+477 DRIRQRHD

-505 VSSEKFHPG
+505 VSSEKFNPG

-522 QIPGQAQE
+522 QISGQTQE
-530 RAAPS
+530 RTAPS

-582 NRHSQYDRQPRG
+582 NRLSQYDRQPRG

-641 YRASTHYKPELQ
+641 YRASTHYRPELQ

-930 GYSCEVIRGVPPG
+930 GYSCELIRGVPPG

-987 NRSGGYISHIN
+987 NRSGGYMSHIN
-998 QNQTQPEIHVI
+998 QNQAQPEIHVI

-1024 AKGTGQD
+1024 AKGAGQD

-1107 PVMTRAYKTRP
+1107 PVMGREHKTRP
-1118 RSELLEPAVET
+1118 RSELLESAVEA
-1129 TETTNSQPATS
+1129 TEMTNNQPATS
-1140 HSMGDLLSFPKQAPC
+1140 HSMGDLLSYPKQAPC
-1155 QDSVQPGAIPSQCV
+1155 QDLVQPGAIPSQCIV
-1169 ETFPYYNQVDRG
+1169 ETSFYSNKVDRS
-1181 FPRVNIDECR
+1181 FPRVDVNEYH
-1191 STRQD
+1191 SARQA
-1196 PFSIFRQRGAFRG
+1196 PYTIFRQRGAYPGVYSVDAYRG
-1209 VVDEKEHYRPSTPT
+1209 TVNEREHLYRPSTPT
-1223 VSPVRLPRSRM
+1223 VSPVRLLKPRM
-1234 PCPLISITSDNEIS
+1234 PCPLISITSDNEVS
-1248 SILYQDESDESDD
+1248 SIIYQDESDENDD
-1261 KIIEEEESNVEQG
+1261 KIIEEEESNMEQG
-1274 RAASSNSTDTLNPFE
+1274 EAAMSNSNYSTDALNPFE
-1289 RITTPPLEYAGT
+1289 RITTPPQEYAGT
-1301 TKDYKHSLLT
+1301 SKDYKRLKQPLT
-1311 FEENFFDAIPYID
+1311 FDRNLFDAIPYID
-1324 QTEDINYTESS
+1324 QIDDINFTDSS
-1335 ECVQVEPSKKCEH
+1335 ECVQVNPNKCEQ
-1348 CIKAGCDD
+1348 CIKAGCDN
-1356 NFNRRNFQK
+1356 NFNLKDSQK
-1365 RINVDRDRKQTL
+1365 RIDRNSQQTL
-1377 SVPQSNFEL
+1377 NVPEFSFEL
-1386 LDTGSNQNFSSISS
+1386 DTHSNLNLSSTTN
-1400 SFPTNKSI
+1400 PTNESV
-1408 LFVKDATAGSNCIT
+1408 LFVKDVAPGSDSLT
-1422 EISSNCKSGDFS
+1422 ESKSDDFS
-1434 RLQGADNITKR
+1434 CFQTVHNTTKR

-1451 RYGDKLDDIS
+1451 QCEDKLDIS

-1473 INDDCASSRADRD
+1473 INDDCASNRDKD
-1486 AEGGISTPK
+1486 AEEGISTPK

-1574 TPDKSDEHLHRPCH
+1574 TSDKNDEHLHRPCH
-1588 AQKEYKS
+1588 TQKEYKS
-1595 DSDLTKEGD
+1595 DSDLIKEGD
-1604 ENFRICSAERRN
+1604 ENFRICSGGRRN
-1616 NIVLVDVETNGD
+1616 NIILVDVEADGN
-1628 FAIEECRFHHC
+1628 FAIEECKFHHC
-1639 GARRVTIARIPV
+1639 GARRVTIARIPIN
-1651 KEQVTTDAKEST
+1651 EQVDTNNKESL
-1663 ILAIDENHDKNI
+1663 ISAIENHNKNI
-1675 FKGKNQSLVGTKNIA
+1675 IKSKNQSLLGIKKDVAFTKI
-1690 STKVENISSNGSK
+1690 ENISNNDSK
-1703 DQVFLGIKKDA
+1703 DQVFLGTKKD
-1714 TFAEVKDNNMA
+1714 TIFAEIEDDNVA
-1725 IDDSKSQASFTVENR
+1725 TDDKSQTSFTAKSR
-1740 KDVEKL
+1740 KNV
-1746 FPAEKV
+1746 PAERS
-1752 NIKDSSSKLSLEQ
+1752 NIKDSSSKLSFEQ
-1765 QQVIAE
+1765 QQVITE

-1781 TDAPLF
+1781 ADAPLF
-1787 IPEQDLAQSSAVS
+1787 IPEQDLMQVSVVS
-1800 TINENNGTSAY
+1800 TKNESDGTSAVG
-1811 AYSDSP
+1811 DST
-1817 QSNFINQSE
+1817 QSNLINQLE
-1826 TTPREKLS
+1826 AVPREKSLS
-1834 LLTDNFQKMSKAPDS
+1834 LIDTDDNFQQKMKKPSNFS
-1849 SLSSSLPS
+1849 SSSSSLPS
-1857 VHSPSHS
+1857 VRFPSPAHSP
-1864 SIVLSLSNV
+1864 IVLSLSNV
-1873 AKSSR
+1873 AKSSL
-1878 SSEDIRSQVRQY
+1878 SLEDVRSQVHQY
-1890 CEKHPKCLFIDIS
+1890 CRKQPKCLFIDIS
-1903 HSAAKNCSNSSFLES
+1903 RSADKNCSNDSLSES
-1918 SLILPRH
+1918 SSMLPSC
-1925 ANAYSRSGDNKLNV
+1925 AKSRLGDNKLNI
-1939 LRMRIAKPLCKSESN
+1939 LRMRIAKPVCNSENNS
-1954 LIGTAIY
+1954 IDATIY
-1961 GKEEIEKAIDL
+1961 KKEESERADF
-1972 HKSTKTRSCES
+1972 HDKSTKLTRSYES
-1983 ILNNKFLSDSDDR
+1983 ILNDKVLSDSDDQT
-1996 SRSSENLREDLD
+1996 RSSENLCENLD
-2008 SSYKSC
+2008 SSCKFY
-2014 NRSISSPK
+2014 NRLISSPK
-2022 GSTRWQRH
+2022 GSVRWHRH
-2030 RSLEELKLN
+2030 RSLEELKS
-2039 KGSRKRDNP
+2039 KKTSRKRDNS
-2048 MNSTSVQTAED
+2048 MNLVQTAEAR
-2059 QTKFGEFFGDKLED
+2059 TKFDKFFGDKLDSED
-2073 GTRWNRHLSLE
+2073 VENVRWNCHLSLE
-2084 ELESKREPREKDR
+2084 ELESKRESREHR
-2097 WTNLDRTTEVQR
+2097 QSNLGQTAEVQR
-2109 SDGKKR
+2109 SDCML
-2115 TRTKRKSYDRLKDS
+2115 TKNLCTKYISYDRLKDNK
-2129 SFKLSR
+2129 FELSR
-2135 ENETKNIGRL
+2135 GNETKV
-2145 RAERKSQSEFDIS
+2145 ERNSQSEFNVS
-2158 RRKSDSERDGWS
+2158 RRKSDSQRDGWH
-2170 FREIS
+2170 FHEIS

-2180 DRSALSPRRMSERD
+2180 DRSAL
-2194 LPSRLGHDATPQQI
+2194 H
-2208 HSSKSVPAL
+2208 
-2217 HNMGTETKQQH
+2217 MGTEVKQQH

-2250 PPMATINSA
+2250 PPMATITSG

-2276 GTLPPTGLV
+2276 GTLPPSGLV
-2285 SRQQSSPNLNPNA
+2285 TRQQSSPNLNPNA
-2298 THMNAPSSAQGT
+2298 THTNAPSNAQST

-2325 DPTVKQQISLQ
+2325 DSTVKQQISPQ
-2336 QPDDRNPQHIQKSS
+2336 QPDDRNSQHIQKSS

-2361 STMEIGG
+2361 SIEIGG
-2368 HIRDRPTS
+2368 HMRDRPTS
-2376 AYVTPGQQQSYSAVS
+2376 AYVPQGQQQSYSAIN
-2391 NQMQQHSGGPPP
+2391 NQMQQHGGGPPP

-2429 LRGGAPLLNQHRPS
+2429 LRAGMPLLNQHRPPA
-2443 GMYNMGARVA
+2443 MYNVGSRVA
-2453 APPAQQ
+2453 VPPAQQ
-2459 MPNTLNVRTPR
+2459 VPNTLNVRTPR
-2470 PLGSTSSLGTTSSY
+2470 PLGSTSSLGTTSNY
-2484 AARQNAPSYNYPDA
+2484 AARQNAPGYNYPDV
-2498 QYTQYNS
+2498 QYNVPYNS
-2505 TQYGQYGPYNQ
+2505 TQYGQYGQYNQ

-2522 VIGGQYGPM
+2522 AIGNQYGPM
-2531 MPKPKNEAIARG
+2531 MSKPKNEAIARG
-2543 HQPMPNENLLG
+2543 HQPIPNENLLG
-2554 RDSSGQETKSYAEQ
+2554 RDSNIQETKSYTEQ
-2568 NRHFAGSQNSPHYPN
+2568 NRHFSSSQNNPHYPN
-2583 GNLDQRID
+2583 GNLEQRVD

-2596 NVNRAQNGESHS
+2596 NVVNRSQNGEGHS
-2608 VTTSEVPP
+2608 MTTSEVPP
-2616 TRPSLPSEE
+2616 RPALPEDT

-2638 THPLYKQADTR
+2638 THPLYKQSDTR

-2668 SAMQQPRQYQ
+2668 NAMQQPRQYQ

-2712 SALAHRTQQQEEQLR
+2712 SALTHRTQQQEEQLR

-2770 SQDRTVQGTVQ
+2770 SQDRTVQGTLQ
-2781 PPILSRTIAGNQ
+2781 PPILSRTVTGNQ
-2793 SMRGGLP
+2793 SIRGGLP
-2800 LQPLNNQPVTSSHA
+2800 VQPLSSQSVTSSHA

-2825 VGMSGPGQENSGL
+2825 VGMNSPSQENSGL
-2838 HVQPNQQQ
+2838 HVQSNQQQ
-2846 HQQPQQQTATSQSE
+2846 QQTTIGQSE
-2860 EHVSTSSYGTPLSHF
+2860 EHVSTPNYGTSLSHF
-2875 SSGQKSYSIGMS
+2875 NSGQKSYSMGTP

-2895 QRRMDEVKRK
+2895 QRKMDEVKRK
-2905 QAEYEENQK
+2905 QVEYEENQK
-2914 KQEEQQQ
+2914 KQEEQQLQ
-2921 LQQQTYQPSQHSRS
+2921 SQQQTYQPSQHPRS
-2935 QLHPGML
+2935 QLHPSML
-2942 RLDNLIINGP
+2942 RLDNLIINGS

-2959 NNVNDAPPPPERG
+2959 NNVNDTAPPPPERG

-2999 QPASMKRV
+2999 QSASMKRV
-3007 SFHDSNANSESML
+3007 SFHDSNANSESIL

-3058 PEGSGTSF
+3058 PDGSGTSF

-3086 RLAEKQKQQQNSQI
+3086 RLAEKQKQQNSQI

-3147 SNSNNNNNNN
+3147 SNIHNNN

>member
-1 MATELANKKAERE
+1 MTVSEEMATELANKKAERD
-14 ALRGVIQQWNAN
+14 ALRVVIQQWNAN

-116 QLNWHI
+116 QLNWHM

-183 APGDQNGVAE
+183 MPGDQNGVAE

-277 YGLDKVDPQLY
+277 YGLEKVDPQLY

-296 NVGGNA
+296 NVSGNM

-348 AGKWNELDHRYEDER
+348 TGKWNELDHKYEDER

-415 TVMPRHCVIA
+415 MVMPRHCVIA

-477 ERIRQRQD
+477 ERIRQRHD

-514 SGTPNGGG
+514 SGTPNGGS

-530 RAAPS
+530 RATPS

-582 NRHSQYDRQPRG
+582 NSRLSQYDRQPRG

-609 EETFLHAVITDVEP
+609 EETFLHAVITDIEP

-641 YRASTHYKPELQ
+641 YRASTHYRPELQ

-710 TRAQDILADAVHTA
+710 TRAQDILAEAVHTA

-729 RCVTLEL
+729 RCITLEL

-943 LAEFLAPLQRDGL
+943 LAEFLTPLQRDGL
-956 CRMAAQPTSSGY
+956 CRMAAQPSSSGY

-998 QNQTQPEIHVI
+998 QNQAQPEIHVI

-1024 AKGTGQD
+1024 AKGAGQD

-1107 PVMTRAYKTRP
+1107 PVMSRAYKTRP
-1118 RSELLEPAVET
+1118 RSELLESAVET
-1129 TETTNSQPATS
+1129 TEMTNQPATS

-1155 QDSVQPGAIPSQCV
+1155 QELVQPG
-1169 ETFPYYNQVDRG
+1169 
-1181 FPRVNIDECR
+1181 
-1191 STRQD
+1191 
-1196 PFSIFRQRGAFRG
+1196 
-1209 VVDEKEHYRPSTPT
+1209 
-1223 VSPVRLPRSRM
+1223 
-1234 PCPLISITSDNEIS
+1234 
-1248 SILYQDESDESDD
+1248 
-1261 KIIEEEESNVEQG
+1261 
-1274 RAASSNSTDTLNPFE
+1274 
-1289 RITTPPLEYAGT
+1289 
-1301 TKDYKHSLLT
+1301 
-1311 FEENFFDAIPYID
+1311 
-1324 QTEDINYTESS
+1324 
-1335 ECVQVEPSKKCEH
+1335 
-1348 CIKAGCDD
+1348 
-1356 NFNRRNFQK
+1356 
-1365 RINVDRDRKQTL
+1365 
-1377 SVPQSNFEL
+1377 
-1386 LDTGSNQNFSSISS
+1386 
-1400 SFPTNKSI
+1400 
-1408 LFVKDATAGSNCIT
+1408 
-1422 EISSNCKSGDFS
+1422 
-1434 RLQGADNITKR
+1434 
-1445 TLNIDE
+1445 
-1451 RYGDKLDDIS
+1451 
-1461 NSEDCADESSST
+1461 
-1473 INDDCASSRADRD
+1473 
-1486 AEGGISTPK
+1486 
-1495 MYTIMP
+1495 
-1501 ELHLD
+1501 
-1506 LSGLNSDVSSD
+1506 
-1517 ESKTEKCWKSP
+1517 
-1528 EEVRLGCGRVA
+1528 
-1539 ALAKH
+1539 
-1544 FSKLGD
+1544 
-1550 AGLIKFKST
+1550 
-1559 KLNGSRQFVSEPNII
+1559 
-1574 TPDKSDEHLHRPCH
+1574 
-1588 AQKEYKS
+1588 
-1595 DSDLTKEGD
+1595 
-1604 ENFRICSAERRN
+1604 
-1616 NIVLVDVETNGD
+1616 
-1628 FAIEECRFHHC
+1628 
-1639 GARRVTIARIPV
+1639 
-1651 KEQVTTDAKEST
+1651 
-1663 ILAIDENHDKNI
+1663 
-1675 FKGKNQSLVGTKNIA
+1675 
-1690 STKVENISSNGSK
+1690 
-1703 DQVFLGIKKDA
+1703 
-1714 TFAEVKDNNMA
+1714 
-1725 IDDSKSQASFTVENR
+1725 
-1740 KDVEKL
+1740 
-1746 FPAEKV
+1746 
-1752 NIKDSSSKLSLEQ
+1752 
-1765 QQVIAE
+1765 
-1771 QLEQFSNLDN
+1771 
-1781 TDAPLF
+1781 
-1787 IPEQDLAQSSAVS
+1787 
-1800 TINENNGTSAY
+1800 
-1811 AYSDSP
+1811 
-1817 QSNFINQSE
+1817 
-1826 TTPREKLS
+1826 
-1834 LLTDNFQKMSKAPDS
+1834 
-1849 SLSSSLPS
+1849 
-1857 VHSPSHS
+1857 
-1864 SIVLSLSNV
+1864 
-1873 AKSSR
+1873 
-1878 SSEDIRSQVRQY
+1878 
-1890 CEKHPKCLFIDIS
+1890 
-1903 HSAAKNCSNSSFLES
+1903 
-1918 SLILPRH
+1918 
-1925 ANAYSRSGDNKLNV
+1925 
-1939 LRMRIAKPLCKSESN
+1939 
-1954 LIGTAIY
+1954 
-1961 GKEEIEKAIDL
+1961 
-1972 HKSTKTRSCES
+1972 
-1983 ILNNKFLSDSDDR
+1983 
-1996 SRSSENLREDLD
+1996 
-2008 SSYKSC
+2008 
-2014 NRSISSPK
+2014 
-2022 GSTRWQRH
+2022 
-2030 RSLEELKLN
+2030 
-2039 KGSRKRDNP
+2039 
-2048 MNSTSVQTAED
+2048 
-2059 QTKFGEFFGDKLED
+2059 
-2073 GTRWNRHLSLE
+2073 
-2084 ELESKREPREKDR
+2084 
-2097 WTNLDRTTEVQR
+2097 
-2109 SDGKKR
+2109 
-2115 TRTKRKSYDRLKDS
+2115 
-2129 SFKLSR
+2129 
-2135 ENETKNIGRL
+2135 
-2145 RAERKSQSEFDIS
+2145 
-2158 RRKSDSERDGWS
+2158 
-2170 FREIS
+2170 
-2175 SLKDD
+2175 
-2180 DRSALSPRRMSERD
+2180 PRRMSERD
-2194 LPSRLGHDATPQQI
+2194 LPSRLGHDATLQQI

-2217 HNMGTETKQQH
+2217 HNMGTEAKQQH

-2276 GTLPPTGLV
+2276 GTLPSTGLV
-2285 SRQQSSPNLNPNA
+2285 SRQQSSPNLNPSTSHIN
-2298 THMNAPSSAQGT
+2298 TPSNVQGT

-2325 DPTVKQQISLQ
+2325 DSTVKQQISPQ
-2336 QPDDRNPQHIQKSS
+2336 QSEDRNPQHIQKGS
-2350 LRGSQNSLNRP
+2350 LKGSQNSLNRP
-2361 STMEIGG
+2361 STMEVGS
-2368 HIRDRPTS
+2368 HFRDRPTS
-2376 AYVTPGQQQSYSAVS
+2376 AYITQGQQQSYSAVS
-2391 NQMQQHSGGPPP
+2391 NQMQQQTNGPP

-2429 LRGGAPLLNQHRPS
+2429 LRGGVPLLNQHRPP
-2443 GMYNMGARVA
+2443 MYNISTRVA
-2453 APPAQQ
+2453 VPSAQQ
-2459 MPNTLNVRTPR
+2459 VSNLRLPR
-2470 PLGSTSSLGTTSSY
+2470 PLGSTSNLGTTSNY
-2484 AARQNAPSYNYPDA
+2484 MARQNAPSYNYLDA
-2498 QYTQYNS
+2498 QYAQYNS
-2505 TQYGQYGPYNQ
+2505 TQYNQ
-2516 YPNRYP
+2516 YNPNRYP
-2522 VIGGQYGPM
+2522 VIESQYGPMM
-2531 MPKPKNEAIARG
+2531 MPKPKNETIARD

-2554 RDSSGQETKSYAEQ
+2554 RDSSSQEAKSYAEQ
-2568 NRHFAGSQNSPHYPN
+2568 NRHVAGSQNNPHYPN
-2583 GNLDQRID
+2583 GNLEPRVD
-2591 QYGND
+2591 QYEND
-2596 NVNRAQNGESHS
+2596 NFNRAQNGDGHS
-2608 VTTSEVPP
+2608 TEVPP
-2616 TRPSLPSEE
+2616 MRPALPSEDT
-2625 FNESPPPPPPSTS
+2625 FSESPPPPPPSTS

-2657 PRGSYYPAGGI
+2657 PRGSYYPVGGI

-2712 SALAHRTQQQEEQLR
+2712 SALTHRTQQQEEQLR

-2770 SQDRTVQGTVQ
+2770 SQDRAIQGAL
-2781 PPILSRTIAGNQ
+2781 PPTLSRTITGNQ
-2793 SMRGGLP
+2793 SMRSGLP
-2800 LQPLNNQPVTSSHA
+2800 LLSSQSVTSSHI
-2814 HILSNQTVSQN
+2814 HILPNQNTAPQN
-2825 VGMSGPGQENSGL
+2825 VEMSSPGRENNGL
-2838 HVQPNQQQ
+2838 HVQSNQQQ
-2846 HQQPQQQTATSQSE
+2846 QQQTAGQNE
-2860 EHVSTSSYGTPLSHF
+2860 EHVSPANYGTHSHF
-2875 SSGQKSYSIGMS
+2875 SSGQKSYSMGMS

-2895 QRRMDEVKRK
+2895 QRKMDEVKRK
-2905 QAEYEENQK
+2905 QAGYEENQK
-2914 KQEEQQQ
+2914 KLEEQQQ
-2921 LQQQTYQPSQHSRS
+2921 QIYQLNQHPRS

-2952 NVSMPSQ
+2952 NISTSSQ
-2959 NNVNDAPPPPERG
+2959 NNINDAPPPPERG

-2999 QPASMKRV
+2999 QSASMKRV

-3020 RNVSSGTSNPP
+3020 RNVSSGMSNPP
-3031 SISMDTIREDPNN
+3031 SISMDIIREDPNN

-3147 SNSNNNNNNN
+3147 SNNNNNNNN
-3157 NTTTTSGNN
+3157 TTSGNN

>member
-78 EKFRPDMRMLSVPEY
+78 EKFRPDMRMLSIPEY

-101 GEERKLD
+101 GEERKLG

-122 DDREGRFLLK
+122 DDREGRFLLR
-132 RIDDKTNAQGVGFTS
+132 RIDDKTNAQGVGFSS
-147 AEGSSFRRK
+147 AEGTSFRRK

-183 APGDQNGVAE
+183 APDDQNGVAE

-219 QQKLERRLQQFRS
+219 QQKLEIRLQQFRS
-232 KDGGPDTGGTLK
+232 KNGGPDTGGTLK

-296 NVGGNA
+296 NISGNA

-348 AGKWNELDHRYEDER
+348 SGKWNELDHRYEDER

-477 ERIRQRQD
+477 DRIRQRHD

-505 VSSEKFHPG
+505 VSSEKFRPG

-522 QIPGQAQE
+522 QTPSQAQE
-530 RAAPS
+530 RATPS
-535 SPSKSAVAAV
+535 SPSKSAIIAA

-582 NRHSQYDRQPRG
+582 NR
-594 TDPILPAVLEFLEET
+594 
-609 EETFLHAVITDVEP
+609 
-623 SAPQFK
+623 
-629 LAPTYTL
+629 
-636 YLSAR
+636 
-641 YRASTHYKPELQ
+641 PELQ
-653 PTERAHRLTV
+653 PTERAHRLTA

-684 SLAFWLANG
+684 SLAFWLANS

-710 TRAQDILADAVHTA
+710 TRAQDILKEAVHAA

-864 LNSLQVRALLQKYQP
+864 LNSLQ
-879 AADEPRLPAE
+879 
-889 LIENVV
+889 
-895 RVAESVADTLARADG
+895 
-910 REIRLE
+910 
-916 EEPVLGLALLLPED
+916 
-930 GYSCEVIRGVPPG
+930 
-943 LAEFLAPLQRDGL
+943 
-956 CRMAAQPTSSGY
+956 
-968 WTIYM
+968 
-973 IDHHNNLRSPSAMS
+973 
-987 NRSGGYISHIN
+987 
-998 QNQTQPEIHVI
+998 
-1009 KLHKSTNGMGLSIVA
+1009 
-1024 AKGTGQD
+1024 
-1031 RLGIY
+1031 
-1036 IKSVVAGGAADAD
+1036 D

-1107 PVMTRAYKTRP
+1107 PIMTRACKTRP
-1118 RSELLEPAVET
+1118 RSEHLEQPIEAAET
-1129 TETTNSQPATS
+1129 AGGGQPAAS
-1140 HSMGDLLSFPKQAPC
+1140 HSVGDLLSFPKQAAC
-1155 QDSVQPGAIPSQCV
+1155 QDLTQPGAIPSQRIV
-1169 ETFPYYNQVDRG
+1169 ETSFYRN
-1181 FPRVNIDECR
+1181 FPRVDYNEYR
-1191 STRQD
+1191 YPMRQD
-1196 PFSIFRQRGAFRG
+1196 AFTVFRPRGAYASAYPVERQYGAFDDREY
-1209 VVDEKEHYRPSTPT
+1209 VYRPSTPT
-1223 VSPVRLPRSRM
+1223 VSPMRIPRPHM

-1248 SILYQDESDESDD
+1248 SVIYQDESDESDD
-1261 KIIEEEESNVEQG
+1261 KIVEEDEDNAEQG
-1274 RAASSNSTDTLNPFE
+1274 GINNSSYSTLSPFE
-1289 RITTPPLEYAGT
+1289 RISPPREYAEPAQDYKLLAPPL
-1301 TKDYKHSLLT
+1301 T
-1311 FEENFFDAIPYID
+1311 FDRNFYDAIPYID
-1324 QTEDINYTESS
+1324 QNDDANLAEASES
-1335 ECVQVEPSKKCEH
+1335 VQAKSR
-1348 CIKAGCDD
+1348 
-1356 NFNRRNFQK
+1356 NRYERYKEAACNSNSNLRDSQK
-1365 RINVDRDRKQTL
+1365 RMDVGRSEQTL
-1377 SVPQSNFEL
+1377 NIADSDLRVQP
-1386 LDTGSNQNFSSISS
+1386 GNFSSSAIDTYSLSVNESASS
-1400 SFPTNKSI
+1400 VRHATNGSSTKSRMDDFLHLRDASNSTRHALSVENEQYENKS
-1408 LFVKDATAGSNCIT
+1408 
-1422 EISSNCKSGDFS
+1422 
-1434 RLQGADNITKR
+1434 
-1445 TLNIDE
+1445 
-1451 RYGDKLDDIS
+1451 DDVT

-1473 INDDCASSRADRD
+1473 INDECASIRVDGNV
-1486 AEGGISTPK
+1486 EEEGISTPK

-1506 LSGLNSDVSSD
+1506 LTGLNSDVSSD

-1528 EEVRLGCGRVA
+1528 EEVRLGGGRVA

-1550 AGLIKFKST
+1550 AGLIRFKPT
-1559 KLNGSRQFVSEPNII
+1559 KLTDSRQFVSEPEIA
-1574 TPDKSDEHLHRPCH
+1574 TPEKSDERLYGPCR

-1595 DSDLTKEGD
+1595 DSDLTRD
-1604 ENFRICSAERRN
+1604 ENSQVDSDGRRKV
-1616 NIVLVDVETNGD
+1616 ILFDVETGEL
-1628 FAIEECRFHHC
+1628 AIQECRFHRC
-1639 GARRVTIARIPV
+1639 GAKWVTAARIP
-1651 KEQVTTDAKEST
+1651 
-1663 ILAIDENHDKNI
+1663 
-1675 FKGKNQSLVGTKNIA
+1675 SLNDFFTTKN
-1690 STKVENISSNGSK
+1690 TT
-1703 DQVFLGIKKDA
+1703 L
-1714 TFAEVKDNNMA
+1714 AEVEDCNDMATDN
-1725 IDDSKSQASFTVENR
+1725 SKSQNCIKAESHEN
-1740 KDVEKL
+1740 E
-1746 FPAEKV
+1746 PT
-1752 NIKDSSSKLSLEQ
+1752 NNKLSVEQ
-1765 QQVIAE
+1765 QQVIVE

-1787 IPEQDLAQSSAVS
+1787 IPDQKVEQTFSK
-1800 TINENNGTSAY
+1800 NENEVSA
-1811 AYSDSP
+1811 SVNSVNFVKDDS
-1817 QSNFINQSE
+1817 
-1826 TTPREKLS
+1826 
-1834 LLTDNFQKMSKAPDS
+1834 FQNRKQKVT
-1849 SLSSSLPS
+1849 SSSSSSVRLPS
-1857 VHSPSHS
+1857 RS
-1864 SIVLSLSNV
+1864 SIVLALSKNV
-1873 AKSSR
+1873 AKSAPSL
-1878 SSEDIRSQVRQY
+1878 SENSKVQSCGKRAKS
-1890 CEKHPKCLFIDIS
+1890 CLFIDLS
-1903 HSAAKNCSNSSFLES
+1903 HSSAKNCSSNGSSEH
-1918 SLILPRH
+1918 SLMFPPR
-1925 ANAYSRSGDNKLNV
+1925 ASTYSRLKDDKLNI
-1939 LRMRIAKPLCKSESN
+1939 LRVRIARPCSSEDN
-1954 LIGTAIY
+1954 LISAAICQQ
-1961 GKEEIEKAIDL
+1961 KIEEAMDRRDDFVKL
-1972 HKSTKTRSCES
+1972 TRSYDS
-1983 ILNNKFLSDSDDR
+1983 ILNNKFLLDSTDQT
-1996 SRSSENLREDLD
+1996 RSSESL
-2008 SSYKSC
+2008 YKSVDLPDESC
-2014 NRSISSPK
+2014 DRSGLAAK
-2022 GSTRWQRH
+2022 QEAHWYRH
-2030 RSLEELKLN
+2030 RSLEELKP
-2039 KGSRKRDNP
+2039 KRASKKQGSLINF
-2048 MNSTSVQTAED
+2048 TSVQPAAV
-2059 QTKFGEFFGDKLED
+2059 QTRLSKSFDDKLNSED
-2073 GTRWNRHLSLE
+2073 GDEMRWNCHGSLE
-2084 ELESKREPREKDR
+2084 ELKSSRRDSRTDLTDSGRVAKAQKFD
-2097 WTNLDRTTEVQR
+2097 WTP
-2109 SDGKKR
+2109 KKR
-2115 TRTKRKSYDRLKDS
+2115 FRTKRGSHDRLIGS
-2129 SFKLSR
+2129 ALELSR
-2135 ENETKNIGRL
+2135 VNRMKDEERQEW
-2145 RAERKSQSEFDIS
+2145 RVERKSRSELDIP
-2158 RRKSDSERDGWS
+2158 RHKSDSERDGWS

-2180 DRSALSPRRMSERD
+2180 DQSTLRPRRMSERD

-2217 HNMGTETKQQH
+2217 HNIGTEAKQQH
-2228 EVFNPGYSR
+2228 EIFNPGYSR

-2250 PPMATINSA
+2250 PPMAAISSA
-2259 TSLRSR
+2259 TALRSR

-2276 GTLPPTGLV
+2276 GTLPPSGLV

-2298 THMNAPSSAQGT
+2298 THTNVPSSVQNT

-2325 DPTVKQQISLQ
+2325 DPAVKQQISPQ
-2336 QPDDRNPQHIQKSS
+2336 QSDDRNSQHIQKSS

-2361 STMEIGG
+2361 STLEIGG
-2368 HIRDRPTS
+2368 HMRDRPTS
-2376 AYVTPGQQQSYSAVS
+2376 AYISQGQPQSYSAVS
-2391 NQMQQHSGGPPP
+2391 SQMQQQSGGLPP

-2429 LRGGAPLLNQHRPS
+2429 LRGGAPILNQHRPP
-2443 GMYNMGARVA
+2443 MYNIGARVA
-2453 APPAQQ
+2453 APPPQQ
-2459 MPNTLNVRTPR
+2459 MSGVLNVRSSR
-2470 PLGSTSSLGTTSSY
+2470 PGGSMSNLGITSNY
-2484 AARQNAPSYNYPDA
+2484 AVRQNVPGYNYPD
-2498 QYTQYNS
+2498 TQYAHYNS
-2505 TQYGQYGPYNQ
+2505 AQYGQYGQYNQ
-2516 YPNRYP
+2516 YPKYP
-2522 VIGGQYGPM
+2522 AASGQYGPM
-2531 MPKPKNEAIARG
+2531 MLKPKSEAMTRG
-2543 HQPMPNENLLG
+2543 HQSMPGENLLG
-2554 RDSSGQETKSYAEQ
+2554 KDASNQEAKPYAEQ
-2568 NRHFAGSQNSPHYPN
+2568 NRHFAGSQNSSHYPN
-2583 GNLDQRID
+2583 GNLEQRVD
-2591 QYGND
+2591 QYTND
-2596 NVNRAQNGESHS
+2596 IINRAQNGDGHS
-2608 VTTSEVPP
+2608 MTTSEAPP
-2616 TRPSLPSEE
+2616 TRPALPSEDT
-2625 FNESPPPPPPSTS
+2625 FNESPPPPPPNTS
-2638 THPLYKQADTR
+2638 THPLYNKPADTR

-2712 SALAHRTQQQEEQLR
+2712 SVLTHRTQQQEEQLR

-2741 IANQDDDEESNDLDN
+2741 AANQDDDEESNDLDN
-2756 ESVQRVQGLLRMAA
+2756 ESAQRVQGLLRMAA
-2770 SQDRTVQGTVQ
+2770 SQERAVQGSQQ
-2781 PPILSRTIAGNQ
+2781 PPILSRTNTGNQ

-2800 LQPLNNQPVTSSHA
+2800 LQPINSPPVSHA
-2814 HILSNQTVSQN
+2814 HVPPTVSLN
-2825 VGMSGPGQENSGL
+2825 VGMSGQENSSL
-2838 HVQPNQQQ
+2838 HVQPSPQQQ
-2846 HQQPQQQTATSQSE
+2846 QQQQTALAQIE
-2860 EHVSTSSYGTPLSHF
+2860 EQQLHVTPNYGASLSHF
-2875 SSGQKSYSIGMS
+2875 GSGQKPYSVGAPSI
-2887 HSVEDREL
+2887 EDREL
-2895 QRRMDEVKRK
+2895 QRRMDEAKRK
-2905 QAEYEENQK
+2905 QIEFEENQK
-2914 KQEEQQQ
+2914 KQEEQMHA
-2921 LQQQTYQPSQHSRS
+2921 QQQTYQQNQHSRNQ
-2935 QLHPGML
+2935 QLHPDML

-2952 NVSMPSQ
+2952 SVPMSSQ
-2959 NNVNDAPPPPERG
+2959 NNINDAPPPPERG

-2977 MSQQSALRSNGSTTS
+2977 MSQQSALRSNGSTAS
-2992 NLPPTSQ
+2992 NLPPSFQ

-3007 SFHDSNANSESML
+3007 SFHDSNANSEPLL
-3020 RNVSSGTSNPP
+3020 RNVQSGTSNP
-3031 SISMDTIREDPNN
+3031 SSMSMDTIREDPNN
-3044 FINDAENLLASPKT
+3044 FINDAETLLASPKT

-3147 SNSNNNNNNN
+3147 PNSNNNNN
-3157 NTTTTSGNN
+3157 TISGNSN

>member
-1 MATELANKKAERE
+1 MTVSEEMATELANKKAERE

-101 GEERKLD
+101 GEERKLG

-132 RIDDKTNAQGVGFTS
+132 RIDDKTNAQGVGFSS

-219 QQKLERRLQQFRS
+219 QQKLERKLQQFRS

-270 VREMLSK
+270 VREMLAK
-277 YGLDKVDPQLY
+277 YGLEKVDPQLY

-296 NVGGNA
+296 NVNGNA

-377 PNGAGVRHRLQPN
+377 PNGVGVRHRLQPN

-477 ERIRQRQD
+477 ERIRQRHD

-490 DYAYDRRSPDATSQD
+490 DYAYDRRSPDAVSSQD

-514 SGTPNGGG
+514 TGTLNGGG
-522 QIPGQAQE
+522 AQSQVQE

-535 SPSKSAVAAV
+535 SPSKSAVAA

-582 NRHSQYDRQPRG
+582 NRLSQYDRQPRG

-609 EETFLHAVITDVEP
+609 EDTFFYTVITDVEP

-636 YLSAR
+636 YLAAR
-641 YRASTHYKPELQ
+641 YRASTHYRPELQ

-676 QERYMDAS
+676 QDRCMNTS

-729 RCVTLEL
+729 RCVTQEL
-736 TPAMTQFMA
+736 KPAMTQFMA

-916 EEPVLGLALLLPED
+916 EEPILGLALLLPED
-930 GYSCEVIRGVPPG
+930 GYSGEVIRGVPPG

-973 IDHHNNLRSPSAMS
+973 IDHHNNMRSPSAMS
-987 NRSGGYISHIN
+987 NRSGGYTSHVN
-998 QNQTQPEIHVI
+998 QSQAQPEITVI

-1024 AKGTGQD
+1024 AKGAGQE

-1063 QSLVGI
+1063 QCLVGI

-1107 PVMTRAYKTRP
+1107 PVMTR
-1118 RSELLEPAVET
+1118 
-1129 TETTNSQPATS
+1129 
-1140 HSMGDLLSFPKQAPC
+1140 G
-1155 QDSVQPGAIPSQCV
+1155 
-1169 ETFPYYNQVDRG
+1169 
-1181 FPRVNIDECR
+1181 
-1191 STRQD
+1191 
-1196 PFSIFRQRGAFRG
+1196 
-1209 VVDEKEHYRPSTPT
+1209 
-1223 VSPVRLPRSRM
+1223 
-1234 PCPLISITSDNEIS
+1234 
-1248 SILYQDESDESDD
+1248 
-1261 KIIEEEESNVEQG
+1261 
-1274 RAASSNSTDTLNPFE
+1274 
-1289 RITTPPLEYAGT
+1289 
-1301 TKDYKHSLLT
+1301 
-1311 FEENFFDAIPYID
+1311 
-1324 QTEDINYTESS
+1324 
-1335 ECVQVEPSKKCEH
+1335 
-1348 CIKAGCDD
+1348 
-1356 NFNRRNFQK
+1356 
-1365 RINVDRDRKQTL
+1365 
-1377 SVPQSNFEL
+1377 
-1386 LDTGSNQNFSSISS
+1386 
-1400 SFPTNKSI
+1400 
-1408 LFVKDATAGSNCIT
+1408 
-1422 EISSNCKSGDFS
+1422 
-1434 RLQGADNITKR
+1434 
-1445 TLNIDE
+1445 
-1451 RYGDKLDDIS
+1451 
-1461 NSEDCADESSST
+1461 
-1473 INDDCASSRADRD
+1473 
-1486 AEGGISTPK
+1486 
-1495 MYTIMP
+1495 
-1501 ELHLD
+1501 
-1506 LSGLNSDVSSD
+1506 
-1517 ESKTEKCWKSP
+1517 
-1528 EEVRLGCGRVA
+1528 
-1539 ALAKH
+1539 
-1544 FSKLGD
+1544 
-1550 AGLIKFKST
+1550 
-1559 KLNGSRQFVSEPNII
+1559 
-1574 TPDKSDEHLHRPCH
+1574 
-1588 AQKEYKS
+1588 
-1595 DSDLTKEGD
+1595 
-1604 ENFRICSAERRN
+1604 
-1616 NIVLVDVETNGD
+1616 
-1628 FAIEECRFHHC
+1628 
-1639 GARRVTIARIPV
+1639 
-1651 KEQVTTDAKEST
+1651 
-1663 ILAIDENHDKNI
+1663 
-1675 FKGKNQSLVGTKNIA
+1675 
-1690 STKVENISSNGSK
+1690 
-1703 DQVFLGIKKDA
+1703 
-1714 TFAEVKDNNMA
+1714 
-1725 IDDSKSQASFTVENR
+1725 
-1740 KDVEKL
+1740 
-1746 FPAEKV
+1746 
-1752 NIKDSSSKLSLEQ
+1752 
-1765 QQVIAE
+1765 
-1771 QLEQFSNLDN
+1771 
-1781 TDAPLF
+1781 
-1787 IPEQDLAQSSAVS
+1787 
-1800 TINENNGTSAY
+1800 
-1811 AYSDSP
+1811 
-1817 QSNFINQSE
+1817 
-1826 TTPREKLS
+1826 
-1834 LLTDNFQKMSKAPDS
+1834 
-1849 SLSSSLPS
+1849 
-1857 VHSPSHS
+1857 
-1864 SIVLSLSNV
+1864 
-1873 AKSSR
+1873 
-1878 SSEDIRSQVRQY
+1878 
-1890 CEKHPKCLFIDIS
+1890 
-1903 HSAAKNCSNSSFLES
+1903 
-1918 SLILPRH
+1918 
-1925 ANAYSRSGDNKLNV
+1925 
-1939 LRMRIAKPLCKSESN
+1939 
-1954 LIGTAIY
+1954 
-1961 GKEEIEKAIDL
+1961 
-1972 HKSTKTRSCES
+1972 
-1983 ILNNKFLSDSDDR
+1983 
-1996 SRSSENLREDLD
+1996 
-2008 SSYKSC
+2008 
-2014 NRSISSPK
+2014 
-2022 GSTRWQRH
+2022 
-2030 RSLEELKLN
+2030 
-2039 KGSRKRDNP
+2039 
-2048 MNSTSVQTAED
+2048 
-2059 QTKFGEFFGDKLED
+2059 
-2073 GTRWNRHLSLE
+2073 
-2084 ELESKREPREKDR
+2084 
-2097 WTNLDRTTEVQR
+2097 
-2109 SDGKKR
+2109 
-2115 TRTKRKSYDRLKDS
+2115 
-2129 SFKLSR
+2129 
-2135 ENETKNIGRL
+2135 
-2145 RAERKSQSEFDIS
+2145 
-2158 RRKSDSERDGWS
+2158 
-2170 FREIS
+2170 
-2175 SLKDD
+2175 
-2180 DRSALSPRRMSERD
+2180 PRRMSERD
-2194 LPSRLGHDATPQQI
+2194 LPSQLGREATPQQI

-2217 HNMGTETKQQH
+2217 HNMGNEAKQQH

-2250 PPMATINSA
+2250 PSMATISA

-2276 GTLPPTGLV
+2276 GTLPPSGLV
-2285 SRQQSSPNLNPNA
+2285 SRQQSSPNLNPNT
-2298 THMNAPSSAQGT
+2298 THTTAPSNMQNA

-2325 DPTVKQQISLQ
+2325 DSMVKQQISPQ
-2336 QPDDRNPQHIQKSS
+2336 QLEDRNPQHIQKSS

-2361 STMEIGG
+2361 TALEVSGA

-2376 AYVTPGQQQSYSAVS
+2376 AYNITQPVQGQQSYSMIGS
-2391 NQMQQHSGGPPP
+2391 QQLQQSGGPPPP

-2429 LRGGAPLLNQHRPS
+2429 LRGGAPMLGQHRLP
-2443 GMYNMGARVA
+2443 MYNMVGSRVA
-2453 APPAQQ
+2453 APPIQQ
-2459 MPNTLNVRTPR
+2459 VPNTLMSNVRSPR
-2470 PLGSTSSLGTTSSY
+2470 TPLGSTSSLGTPGY
-2484 AARQNAPSYNYPDA
+2484 VAATRQNASGYNYPDTP
-2498 QYTQYNS
+2498 YPQYNS
-2505 TQYGQYGPYNQ
+2505 PQYGQYSNQ

-2522 VIGGQYGPM
+2522 NAAGGQQYGQM
-2531 MPKPKNEAIARG
+2531 MPKPKQEVGMVRA
-2543 HQPMPNENLLG
+2543 HHSMPSENLLG
-2554 RDSSGQETKSYAEQ
+2554 TRDPSGQDARPLYADQ
-2568 NRHFAGSQNSPHYPN
+2568 NRHFVSSQNSSIYPN
-2583 GNLDQRID
+2583 GD
-2591 QYGND
+2591 QYANESG
-2596 NVNRAQNGESHS
+2596 VLNRAQNGEGSI
-2608 VTTSEVPP
+2608 TTSE
-2616 TRPSLPSEE
+2616 TLPSRPVLPSDGA

-2668 SAMQQPRQYQ
+2668 NAMQQPRQYQ

-2712 SALAHRTQQQEEQLR
+2712 SGLTHRTQQQEEQLR

-2741 IANQDDDEESNDLDN
+2741 AANQDDDEESNDLDN
-2756 ESVQRVQGLLRMAA
+2756 ESAQRVQGLLRMAA
-2770 SQDRTVQGTVQ
+2770 SQDRTVQGTQ
-2781 PPILSRTIAGNQ
+2781 QLPILSRTNTGNQ
-2793 SMRGGLP
+2793 SLRSGGLP
-2800 LQPLNNQPVTSSHA
+2800 LQPIGSQAHLLSHQAAPQNLGINNN
-2814 HILSNQTVSQN
+2814 L
-2825 VGMSGPGQENSGL
+2825 GQESSGL
-2838 HVQPNQQQ
+2838 HLQSSQQ
-2846 HQQPQQQTATSQSE
+2846 QQQTTTSQD
-2860 EHVSTSSYGTPLSHF
+2860 VSPGYGSSLSSHF
-2875 SSGQKSYSIGMS
+2875 GSGQKPYPMS
-2887 HSVEDREL
+2887 HS
-2895 QRRMDEVKRK
+2895 MDEVKRK
-2905 QAEYEENQK
+2905 QAEIEESQK
-2914 KQEEQQQ
+2914 KQEE
-2921 LQQQTYQPSQHSRS
+2921 LHPPQQQTYQSQQPRS

-2952 NVSMPSQ
+2952 SVSMPSQ
-2959 NNVNDAPPPPERG
+2959 NSVNDAPPPPERG

-2992 NLPPTSQ
+2992 NLLPVSSQ

-3020 RNVSSGTSNPP
+3020 RNMSSSGTSNPP
-3031 SISMDTIREDPNN
+3031 SMSMDIIREDPNN

-3058 PEGSGTSF
+3058 PDGSGASF

-3086 RLAEKQKQQQNSQI
+3086 RLAEKQKQQQQNSQI

-3147 SNSNNNNNNN
+3147 SSSNNNNNNNNN
-3157 NTTTTSGNN
+3157 NTTSGNNN

>member
-101 GEERKLD
+101 GEERKLG

-171 SRLKSLEQDENA
+171 SRLKSLEQDENTV
-183 APGDQNGVAE
+183 PGDQNGVAE

-219 QQKLERRLQQFRS
+219 QQKLERKLQQFRS

-270 VREMLSK
+270 VREMLAK
-277 YGLDKVDPQLY
+277 YGLEKVDPQLY

-467 TFRFIDPAPE
+467 TFRFIDPAPDD
-477 ERIRQRQD
+477 RIRQRHD

-514 SGTPNGGG
+514 SGTLNGGG
-522 QIPGQAQE
+522 GQTPGQIQE
-530 RAAPS
+530 SAT
-535 SPSKSAVAAV
+535 PSKSAVAA

-582 NRHSQYDRQPRG
+582 NRLSQYDRQPRG

-641 YRASTHYKPELQ
+641 YRASTHYRPELQ

-987 NRSGGYISHIN
+987 NRSGGYTSHVN
-998 QNQTQPEIHVI
+998 QNHGQPEIQVI

-1024 AKGTGQD
+1024 AKGAGQD

-1107 PVMTRAYKTRP
+1107 PVMTRAHKNRP
-1118 RSELLEPAVET
+1118 KSELLEPAIGAMET
-1129 TETTNSQPATS
+1129 AVGGQQATS
-1140 HSMGDLLSFPKQAPC
+1140 HSMGDLLSFPQQAACC
-1155 QDSVQPGAIPSQCV
+1155 QDFIQPG
-1169 ETFPYYNQVDRG
+1169 
-1181 FPRVNIDECR
+1181 
-1191 STRQD
+1191 
-1196 PFSIFRQRGAFRG
+1196 
-1209 VVDEKEHYRPSTPT
+1209 
-1223 VSPVRLPRSRM
+1223 
-1234 PCPLISITSDNEIS
+1234 
-1248 SILYQDESDESDD
+1248 
-1261 KIIEEEESNVEQG
+1261 
-1274 RAASSNSTDTLNPFE
+1274 
-1289 RITTPPLEYAGT
+1289 
-1301 TKDYKHSLLT
+1301 
-1311 FEENFFDAIPYID
+1311 
-1324 QTEDINYTESS
+1324 
-1335 ECVQVEPSKKCEH
+1335 
-1348 CIKAGCDD
+1348 
-1356 NFNRRNFQK
+1356 
-1365 RINVDRDRKQTL
+1365 
-1377 SVPQSNFEL
+1377 
-1386 LDTGSNQNFSSISS
+1386 
-1400 SFPTNKSI
+1400 
-1408 LFVKDATAGSNCIT
+1408 
-1422 EISSNCKSGDFS
+1422 
-1434 RLQGADNITKR
+1434 
-1445 TLNIDE
+1445 
-1451 RYGDKLDDIS
+1451 
-1461 NSEDCADESSST
+1461 
-1473 INDDCASSRADRD
+1473 
-1486 AEGGISTPK
+1486 
-1495 MYTIMP
+1495 
-1501 ELHLD
+1501 
-1506 LSGLNSDVSSD
+1506 
-1517 ESKTEKCWKSP
+1517 
-1528 EEVRLGCGRVA
+1528 
-1539 ALAKH
+1539 
-1544 FSKLGD
+1544 
-1550 AGLIKFKST
+1550 
-1559 KLNGSRQFVSEPNII
+1559 
-1574 TPDKSDEHLHRPCH
+1574 
-1588 AQKEYKS
+1588 
-1595 DSDLTKEGD
+1595 
-1604 ENFRICSAERRN
+1604 
-1616 NIVLVDVETNGD
+1616 
-1628 FAIEECRFHHC
+1628 
-1639 GARRVTIARIPV
+1639 
-1651 KEQVTTDAKEST
+1651 
-1663 ILAIDENHDKNI
+1663 
-1675 FKGKNQSLVGTKNIA
+1675 
-1690 STKVENISSNGSK
+1690 
-1703 DQVFLGIKKDA
+1703 
-1714 TFAEVKDNNMA
+1714 
-1725 IDDSKSQASFTVENR
+1725 
-1740 KDVEKL
+1740 
-1746 FPAEKV
+1746 
-1752 NIKDSSSKLSLEQ
+1752 
-1765 QQVIAE
+1765 
-1771 QLEQFSNLDN
+1771 
-1781 TDAPLF
+1781 
-1787 IPEQDLAQSSAVS
+1787 
-1800 TINENNGTSAY
+1800 
-1811 AYSDSP
+1811 
-1817 QSNFINQSE
+1817 
-1826 TTPREKLS
+1826 
-1834 LLTDNFQKMSKAPDS
+1834 
-1849 SLSSSLPS
+1849 
-1857 VHSPSHS
+1857 
-1864 SIVLSLSNV
+1864 
-1873 AKSSR
+1873 
-1878 SSEDIRSQVRQY
+1878 
-1890 CEKHPKCLFIDIS
+1890 
-1903 HSAAKNCSNSSFLES
+1903 
-1918 SLILPRH
+1918 
-1925 ANAYSRSGDNKLNV
+1925 
-1939 LRMRIAKPLCKSESN
+1939 
-1954 LIGTAIY
+1954 
-1961 GKEEIEKAIDL
+1961 
-1972 HKSTKTRSCES
+1972 
-1983 ILNNKFLSDSDDR
+1983 
-1996 SRSSENLREDLD
+1996 
-2008 SSYKSC
+2008 
-2014 NRSISSPK
+2014 
-2022 GSTRWQRH
+2022 
-2030 RSLEELKLN
+2030 
-2039 KGSRKRDNP
+2039 
-2048 MNSTSVQTAED
+2048 
-2059 QTKFGEFFGDKLED
+2059 
-2073 GTRWNRHLSLE
+2073 
-2084 ELESKREPREKDR
+2084 
-2097 WTNLDRTTEVQR
+2097 
-2109 SDGKKR
+2109 
-2115 TRTKRKSYDRLKDS
+2115 
-2129 SFKLSR
+2129 
-2135 ENETKNIGRL
+2135 
-2145 RAERKSQSEFDIS
+2145 
-2158 RRKSDSERDGWS
+2158 
-2170 FREIS
+2170 
-2175 SLKDD
+2175 
-2180 DRSALSPRRMSERD
+2180 PRRMSERD

-2217 HNMGTETKQQH
+2217 HNMGNETKQQH

-2250 PPMATINSA
+2250 PSMATINSA

-2276 GTLPPTGLV
+2276 GTLPPSGLV
-2285 SRQQSSPNLNPNA
+2285 SRQQSSPNLIPN
-2298 THMNAPSSAQGT
+2298 TNTPSNMQNA

-2325 DPTVKQQISLQ
+2325 DSMKQQISPQ
-2336 QPDDRNPQHIQKSS
+2336 QLEDRNPQHIQKSS

-2361 STMEIGG
+2361 SGALEANSA

-2376 AYVTPGQQQSYSAVS
+2376 AYVTQPQGQQQQQSYSMTG
-2391 NQMQQHSGGPPP
+2391 NQQMQQQMGGPPPP

-2429 LRGGAPLLNQHRPS
+2429 LRGGGAPVLNQHRPPA
-2443 GMYNMGARVA
+2443 MYNVGSRMV

-2459 MPNTLNVRTPR
+2459 STNTLMNVRSPR
-2470 PLGSTSSLGTTSSY
+2470 TPLGSTSSLGTNSGY
-2484 AARQNAPSYNYPDA
+2484 AARQNAPGYNYPD
-2498 QYTQYNS
+2498 TQYNN
-2505 TQYGQYGPYNQ
+2505 TQYGTQYNQQYSNRYPVSASGQYGP
-2516 YPNRYP
+2516 
-2522 VIGGQYGPM
+2522 I
-2531 MPKPKNEAIARG
+2531 MPKPKNEAAIVRG
-2543 HQPMPNENLLG
+2543 HPMPNENLLG
-2554 RDSSGQETKSYAEQ
+2554 TRDSNNQDMRSYAEQ
-2568 NRHFAGSQNSPHYPN
+2568 NRHFVGSQNSSVYPN
-2583 GNLDQRID
+2583 GNLEQRVD
-2591 QYGND
+2591 QYAND
-2596 NVNRAQNGESHS
+2596 GVVNRAQNGGEGHS
-2608 VTTSEVPP
+2608 MTTSETLP
-2616 TRPSLPSEE
+2616 TRPVLPPENA

-2668 SAMQQPRQYQ
+2668 NAMQQQRQYL
-2678 YSATNPW
+2678 YSANNPW

-2712 SALAHRTQQQEEQLR
+2712 SALTHRTQQQEEQLR

-2741 IANQDDDEESNDLDN
+2741 AANQDDDEESNDLDN
-2756 ESVQRVQGLLRMAA
+2756 ESAQRVQGLLKMAA
-2770 SQDRTVQGTVQ
+2770 NQERTVQGTQ
-2781 PPILSRTIAGNQ
+2781 QLPILSRTNTGNQ
-2793 SMRGGLP
+2793 SIRGGLP
-2800 LQPLNNQPVTSSHA
+2800 IQSISNQSVASSHS
-2814 HILSNQTVSQN
+2814 HILPNQVVPQN
-2825 VGMSGPGQENSGL
+2825 VAMNSLGQENSSL
-2838 HVQPNQQQ
+2838 HMQPS
-2846 HQQPQQQTATSQSE
+2846 QQQTATSQSE
-2860 EHVSTSSYGTPLSHF
+2860 EHVSPNYGTSLSSHF
-2875 SSGQKSYSIGMS
+2875 GSSQKSYPIS
-2887 HSVEDREL
+2887 HSTEDREL
-2895 QRRMDEVKRK
+2895 QRRIDEVKRK
-2905 QAEYEENQK
+2905 QAEFEENQK

-2921 LQQQTYQPSQHSRS
+2921 QTYQQSQHPRS

-2952 NVSMPSQ
+2952 SVSMPSQ
-2959 NNVNDAPPPPERG
+2959 NSVNDAPPPPERG

-2977 MSQQSALRSNGSTTS
+2977 MSQQSALRSNGSTAS

-3020 RNVSSGTSNPP
+3020 RNMSSGSSNP
-3031 SISMDTIREDPNN
+3031 SSMSMDIIREDPNN
-3044 FINDAENLLASPKT
+3044 FINDAQNLLASPKT

-3086 RLAEKQKQQQNSQI
+3086 RLAEKQKQQQQNSQI

-3147 SNSNNNNNNN
+3147 SSSNNNNNNN
-3157 NTTTTSGNN
+3157 SNNNNTTSGNN
-3166 TNNNRT
+3166 INNNRT

>member
-1 MATELANKKAERE
+1 MTVSEEMATELANKKAERE

-101 GEERKLD
+101 GDERKLD

-183 APGDQNGVAE
+183 APSDPNGVAE

-296 NVGGNA
+296 NVSGNA

-477 ERIRQRQD
+477 ERIRQRHD

-522 QIPGQAQE
+522 QIPGQTQE
-530 RAAPS
+530 RVAPS
-535 SPSKSAVAAV
+535 SPSKSTVAAV

-582 NRHSQYDRQPRG
+582 NRLSQYDRQPRG

-641 YRASTHYKPELQ
+641 YRASTHYRPELQ

-987 NRSGGYISHIN
+987 NRSGGYMSHIN
-998 QNQTQPEIHVI
+998 QNQAQPEIHVI

-1024 AKGTGQD
+1024 AKGAGQD

-1107 PVMTRAYKTRP
+1107 PVMARARKTRP
-1118 RSELLEPAVET
+1118 RSELLEPTVEA
-1129 TETTNSQPATS
+1129 TETTNNQPATS
-1140 HSMGDLLSFPKQAPC
+1140 HSMGDLLSYPKQAPC
-1155 QDSVQPGAIPSQCV
+1155 QDLVQP
-1169 ETFPYYNQVDRG
+1169 
-1181 FPRVNIDECR
+1181 
-1191 STRQD
+1191 
-1196 PFSIFRQRGAFRG
+1196 
-1209 VVDEKEHYRPSTPT
+1209 
-1223 VSPVRLPRSRM
+1223 
-1234 PCPLISITSDNEIS
+1234 
-1248 SILYQDESDESDD
+1248 ESKSDD
-1261 KIIEEEESNVEQG
+1261 LSHLQG
-1274 RAASSNSTDTLNPFE
+1274 IHN
-1289 RITTPPLEYAGT
+1289 T
-1301 TKDYKHSLLT
+1301 TK
-1311 FEENFFDAIPYID
+1311 
-1324 QTEDINYTESS
+1324 
-1335 ECVQVEPSKKCEH
+1335 C
-1348 CIKAGCDD
+1348 
-1356 NFNRRNFQK
+1356 
-1365 RINVDRDRKQTL
+1365 
-1377 SVPQSNFEL
+1377 
-1386 LDTGSNQNFSSISS
+1386 
-1400 SFPTNKSI
+1400 
-1408 LFVKDATAGSNCIT
+1408 
-1422 EISSNCKSGDFS
+1422 
-1434 RLQGADNITKR
+1434 
-1445 TLNIDE
+1445 TLNIGE
-1451 RYGDKLDDIS
+1451 RCEDKSDDIS

-1486 AEGGISTPK
+1486 TEEGISTPK

-1574 TPDKSDEHLHRPCH
+1574 TPDKNDEHLHRPCH

-1595 DSDLTKEGD
+1595 DSDLAREGD
-1604 ENFRICSAERRN
+1604 ENSHICSAGRRN
-1616 NIVLVDVETNGD
+1616 NVILVDVETDGD
-1628 FAIEECRFHHC
+1628 FAIEECKFHHC
-1639 GARRVTIARIPV
+1639 GARRVTIARIPMN
-1651 KEQVTTDAKEST
+1651 EQVDTKES
-1663 ILAIDENHDKNI
+1663 
-1675 FKGKNQSLVGTKNIA
+1675 S
-1690 STKVENISSNGSK
+1690 ISSVDILSNDNK
-1703 DQVFLGIKKDA
+1703 DQVFLGIKKE
-1714 TFAEVKDNNMA
+1714 AEIENDTVTS
-1725 IDDSKSQASFTVENR
+1725 DDVANKSQVFFTAKNR
-1740 KDVEKL
+1740 QKMPVEK
-1746 FPAEKV
+1746 
-1752 NIKDSSSKLSLEQ
+1752 DSTSKLSLEQ

-1781 TDAPLF
+1781 INAPLF
-1787 IPEQDLAQSSAVS
+1787 IPEQDLMQAPAVS
-1800 TINENNGTSAY
+1800 TKNENNGASAVG
-1811 AYSDSP
+1811 DLTQP
-1817 QSNFINQSE
+1817 NLINQLE
-1826 TTPREKLS
+1826 AAPREKSSS
-1834 LLTDNFQKMSKAPDS
+1834 LIDTDDNFQKMKKPSDS
-1849 SLSSSLPS
+1849 SLSSSMPS
-1857 VHSPSHS
+1857 IRSPLSSHS

-1873 AKSSR
+1873 AKSSL
-1878 SSEDIRSQVRQY
+1878 SSEDIRSQIHQY
-1890 CEKHPKCLFIDIS
+1890 CRKHPKCLFIDIS
-1903 HSAAKNCSNSSFLES
+1903 HSTAKNCSNDSFSKSSS
-1918 SLILPRH
+1918 MLPLR

-1939 LRMRIAKPLCKSESN
+1939 LRMRIARPLCNSESN
-1954 LIGTAIY
+1954 LIGATIY
-1961 GKEEIEKAIDL
+1961 GKEEIERDIDF
-1972 HKSTKTRSCES
+1972 HDKFTKLTRSYES
-1983 ILNNKFLSDSDDR
+1983 ISNSRFLSDSDDR
-1996 SRSSENLREDLD
+1996 TRSSESLCEDFD
-2008 SSYKSC
+2008 SPCKFY
-2014 NRSISSPK
+2014 NRLISSPK
-2022 GSTRWQRH
+2022 GSMRWHRH
-2030 RSLEELKLN
+2030 RSLEELKSK
-2039 KGSRKRDNP
+2039 KGLRRLQAAK
-2048 MNSTSVQTAED
+2048 VQKFHKFSDGKLDSED
-2059 QTKFGEFFGDKLED
+2059 EED
-2073 GTRWNRHLSLE
+2073 MRWNRHLSLE
-2084 ELESKREPREKDR
+2084 ELESERESHKQDGR
-2097 WTNLDRTTEVQR
+2097 TNLGRTTEVQR
-2109 SDGKKR
+2109 SDCMSKKGL
-2115 TRTKRKSYDRLKDS
+2115 RTKRISHERLKS
-2129 SFKLSR
+2129 SKLKLSR
-2135 ENETKNIGRL
+2135 GNERKDVERQKL
-2145 RAERKSQSEFDIS
+2145 RMERKSQSELDVS
-2158 RRKSDSERDGWS
+2158 RRKSDSERDSWS

-2175 SLKDD
+2175 SLKND
-2180 DRSALSPRRMSERD
+2180 DRFDLRPRRMSERD

-2217 HNMGTETKQQH
+2217 HNMGTEVKQQH

-2250 PPMATINSA
+2250 PPMATITSG

-2265 SSHNLHDPMRI
+2265 SSHNLHDMRI

-2298 THMNAPSSAQGT
+2298 THVNAPSNAQGT

-2325 DPTVKQQISLQ
+2325 DSTVKQQISPQ
-2336 QPDDRNPQHIQKSS
+2336 QADDRNPQHIQKSS

-2361 STMEIGG
+2361 STMEVSG

-2376 AYVTPGQQQSYSAVS
+2376 AYVAQGQQQSYSAIS
-2391 NQMQQHSGGPPP
+2391 NQMQQHSGGPP

-2429 LRGGAPLLNQHRPS
+2429 LRGGAPLLNQHRPPA
-2443 GMYNMGARVA
+2443 MYNIGTRVA
-2453 APPAQQ
+2453 GPPTQQ
-2459 MPNTLNVRTPR
+2459 VPNTLNVRSPR

-2484 AARQNAPSYNYPDA
+2484 AARQNAPGYNYPDT

-2505 TQYGQYGPYNQ
+2505 AQYGQYGQYNQ

-2522 VIGGQYGPM
+2522 VIGSQYGPM
-2531 MPKPKNEAIARG
+2531 MPKPKGNEAMARG
-2543 HQPMPNENLLG
+2543 QQPRPNENLLG
-2554 RDSSGQETKSYAEQ
+2554 RDSNNQETKSYAEQ

-2583 GNLDQRID
+2583 GNMEQRVD

-2596 NVNRAQNGESHS
+2596 NVVNRAQNGEGHS
-2608 VTTSEVPP
+2608 TTTSEAPP
-2616 TRPSLPSEE
+2616 TRPALPSEDT
-2625 FNESPPPPPPSTS
+2625 FSDSPPPPPPNTS

-2685 QREEREKEQARRRE
+2685 QREEKEKEQARRRE
-2699 AARQWRDQQIAEL
+2699 AARLWRDQQIAEL
-2712 SALAHRTQQQEEQLR
+2712 SALTHRTQQQEEQLR

-2770 SQDRTVQGTVQ
+2770 SQDRTVQGTLQ
-2781 PPILSRTIAGNQ
+2781 PPILSRTITGNQ
-2793 SMRGGLP
+2793 SLRGGLQ
-2800 LQPLNNQPVTSSHA
+2800 LQPLSTQPVTSSHA
-2814 HILSNQTVSQN
+2814 HILSSQTASQN

-2846 HQQPQQQTATSQSE
+2846 QQTALGQSE
-2860 EHVSTSSYGTPLSHF
+2860 EHVSAPNYGAPLSNF
-2875 SSGQKSYSIGMS
+2875 NSGQKSYSMS
-2887 HSVEDREL
+2887 MPHSVEDREL

-2914 KQEEQQQ
+2914 KQEEQQLQ
-2921 LQQQTYQPSQHSRS
+2921 SQQQTYQPSQHSRS
-2935 QLHPGML
+2935 QLHPSML

-2959 NNVNDAPPPPERG
+2959 NDAAPPPPERG

-2999 QPASMKRV
+2999 PPASMKRV
-3007 SFHDSNANSESML
+3007 SFHDSNANSESIL

-3066 TGATPG
+3066 SAATPG

-3086 RLAEKQKQQQNSQI
+3086 RLAEKQKQQNSQI

-3157 NTTTTSGNN
+3157 TTTTSGNN